1 MSNANTGAAP
11 AGAAP
16 AGYYTR
22 PDLWKDAQKH
32 QDDVQAG
39 YLRLKHLEGGLQT
52 QAKDIEDMTNALNY
66 LQDRWQRAATV
77 WDTATMEAVKLQYD
91 DLQKQM
97 RMARLAYAKSYGE
110 YDQAYQ
116 GYASSWNAQ
125 NDYVTS
131 QKEAE
136 KQWRSTIRDP
146 ETVRSELAAIEGQ
159 IAAQRETDRAKRQA
173 EYEAAQKAKP
183 WYEKLAG
190 YLGEAQDTT
199 LPTYTNQGANVGGNS
214 LELQA
219 LLEQQKL
226 LQEEYEWAMYLP
238 YADLM
243 QNADFAEKSQYKS
256 TYRGGEQF
264 NAMTGTYSDTGFDDI
279 TYDYINR
286 NETAINRQGLSDL
299 QSNAALLGLDSSEL
313 RQMSDDEIAIFN
325 YLYNPQDPAAAYEYI
340 TYLTSDL
347 NARQRAAQE
356 QQWAEYAKERP
367 GAASAFS
374 VMMSPMKG
382 LSYLGQAADYFADG
396 KMDQNAGYNKFSY
409 IPGAIREQV
418 AEDIKAS
425 AKTEFWGGVG
435 SFGYQTAMSMADFL
449 TTTLVSGGN
458 STLAMAIMGSGAA
471 ADTVID
477 AKDRGLNDNQAFALG
492 TIAGVAEA
500 VTEKFSLDTLLD
512 KTSLGK
518 SAAGYIFKNVLAE
531 GSEEVASSLINAMAD
546 ILISQDKSQWQ
557 LAIDAYMAD
566 GKTEGQAFGLALADQ
581 ALALGLDF
589 LGGALSG
596 GVMAGGNVV
605 INKGATAIANRGRK
619 GTQPAPQEAADMPT
633 VAQPASFQEENQ
645 RQVAENMGVRKTAQ
659 GATAQLAAP
668 TVQVTDAQWQQGQ
681 RLAQLTGRNIQFYE
695 GKASENGFFD
705 PKTGEIWVNAKG
717 GDPLAQVFSHE
728 LTHSI
733 EQAGAYAKLSSLVLN
748 RMQDAGMDLDT
759 AREAKRQQYQ
769 RQGRPL
775 PTQAAVDQEL
785 VAEYVSKHLLTNEQQ
800 IVSLVQQD
808 RSLGQKIH
816 DFFDRLLAKLGNKNA
831 QERAFLSR
839 AKNIY
844 AKALRQT
851 QNVGMGAA
859 GTVQTEAAQPTGESD
874 ADVAGD
880 DFLDNLDAQLA
891 AGEITEEEY
900 DGIREEYE
908 RWQEEQYTAG
918 ERKYSVGE
926 IEQAQ
931 STVDTGRA
939 LDYDNTVNETKGGE
953 VGNEGR
959 EETRG
964 DFHRRAIRK
973 GCTVKERG
981 QTAYAFRRHISGDI
995 SESAGIVER
1004 NLREKG
1010 IPVIVCDLFEANRD
1024 GVTIPRK
1031 ETSTVAG
1038 EAVYV
1043 MNGITIDPVESA
1055 NHEAFHFWKFDEAR
1069 TLYVDTL
1076 LDNID
1081 FSSKAAADFL
1091 GKIEQGYL
1099 GETIDVDDDRT
1110 NIVLEEAMAYLT
1122 GFAQSGDL
1130 QNIAHEVLR
1139 DYDAVKA
1146 AWDTLVETQTQKVA
1160 AAEGKAGVRG
1170 SSNSNIRYSLAS
1182 DVAEDSAGRKLA
1194 AGQIAYFRDS
1204 KARDASGRL
1213 LVLFHQTGEVFTVF
1227 DMLRQGAGTND
1238 SGTPFG
1244 VFLKSSSADIGLRG
1258 KHQMELYA
1266 NITNPIYAIDRADLK
1281 KQIEQL
1287 SPEYAA
1293 IASELSELD
1302 AVYSAKVED
1311 AKSDLQRFM
1320 EEWRKANPDA
1330 SRRALYDVPEFNTLF
1345 DAEDVIVDEW
1355 TAKADE
1361 LSKRAK
1367 KVLTQALRNAGYDGV
1382 ILKNDTGSF
1391 GRNTDAYI
1399 ALDPAQVKNVDNL
1412 EPTANPDLRYSLAE
1426 VEDNGAA
1433 DETKPDAGYLDA
1445 VNRGD
1450 MDVAQKMVDEDA
1462 KVAGYTIKAYHGTS
1476 SEFTTFQRGH
1486 KRTRGSLNFG
1496 SGFYFSPK
1504 RSFAENYT
1512 TTGRVIEGFLKLE
1525 KPYEV
1530 FGTRFDRSDLE
1541 AIAKKAGKE
1550 VTIENVAQ
1558 ILQQMGYDGIIAK
1571 DYNGTT
1577 NPVNQYVIFDANQ
1590 VKSADPVT
1598 YDDKGKVIPLSE
1610 RFNSG
1615 SNDIRYSLADE
1626 AENVSEEKLEADAP
1640 EAKPD
1645 LRSSMPRKA
1654 AEMLKR
1660 TERELLWAIA
1670 DRLSVPKLAGREY
1683 LTPIIQEMA
1692 DEYLEKGSISPET
1705 RQLLFEKAYAQA
1717 VIVDAEFYEQY
1728 KHIKDHL
1735 RTTPV
1740 TISDRDKLDIA
1751 DFNDFRKRAFGSLK
1765 IVNEGGLPVDAA
1777 YQELQSMAPELF
1789 PESITHPADQLVR
1802 MFDASRS
1809 IQVTEKTVQDYFG
1822 KYEPEYRKGAQSA
1835 FEEAIA
1841 EATGKLWEVKR
1852 FAEEKIAKEKESAP
1866 ATEQE
1871 AMEAYQKLKKARRE
1885 LDKVNAKNLLTESDQ
1900 MQVGRLLRHEILPED
1915 LKAGKD
1921 NVKGI
1926 LAVFQAKQEYEH
1938 LCKLV
1943 AEYKRHLRGKA
1954 RAEADE
1960 LLKTANSWKDKRVGI
1975 AYSRETM
1982 ERNVMDIIEDKALAQ
1997 RVIDKYFAPVHT
2009 AEAASTRFKQDYRDR
2024 VRSMNISRKVQ
2035 KGNLVSEAYAVQLL
2049 GEAQDNLQM
2058 LENARGR
2065 IKQRDG
2071 KNRHEWQ
2078 AVIDALWAEN
2088 PLLDRGKIE
2097 KAVKDFRYIY
2107 DALFQKMNQ
2116 VRVANGYEPVNYRQ
2130 GYFPHFQAAES
2141 DSVLAQFGR
2150 ALGIDTRIDALPTT
2164 INGMTHAFKPGIQ
2177 WFGNAQERL
2186 GFETAYDAV
2195 EGFDKYIEG
2204 VANVIHHTQN
2214 IQNLRAFASQIRYRT
2229 SDEGIRNQVDEI
2241 YQRQGLTDEEKQQ
2254 LITEIYTHGKF
2265 TLSGF
2270 VAELDEYTNLLAGKK
2285 SRYDRAIE
2293 AAMGRK
2299 AYSVLKA
2306 WESRVAANMIAGNLT
2321 SALTNFIP
2329 WTQAGAQVGYMRL
2342 LRGVA
2347 NTLQSTRSDDGFAGA
2362 STFLTNRRGVDPLVQ
2377 TWAQKAS
2384 GIASKPMELIDSLV
2398 SESIVRAA
2406 YEQNRQQG
2414 LSEAEAMAQADAF
2427 AAGVMA
2433 DRSKGAT
2440 PTLFHSTN
2448 PLMKAFTQFQLEVNN
2463 QFSEVFKDI
2472 PRRYRDKKLR
2482 ELVWVLLKY
2491 FLGAW
2496 LYNWLYEKLIG
2507 RRPALDPIGMLC
2519 QFGEDW
2525 KEDGLG
2531 TAGAN
2536 LASDALG
2543 QLPFASGL
2551 TLIGVE
2557 TDGGRLPASSAVMDL
2572 TAIWKAATTEGW
2584 SAKKRWK
2591 EVQDELNKLAYVVP
2605 PFGGNQVGKLY
2616 KGLKAYFQGGSYS
2629 VDVAGNEVLQYPVY
2643 KDNPGDAFASFVKA
2657 TILGKS
2663 SLGTA
2668 QEWVD
2673 KGFNSLGAKQTA
2685 AYQDMLEAG
2694 VSDRE
2699 AYELIRQISDA
2710 KETDAV
2716 KKAAVQRDVLR
2727 QSQVS
2732 GDGKAIAYYGLM
2744 ASEKE
2749 WAIMDWLAD
2758 MGADAGAVA
2767 NALMD
2772 MADMRA
2778 KDGSKQADVLAVISK
2793 AVLTD
2798 EEKAVLVGSVIGT
2811 EMLTEEGNLTQYAKF
2826 DYAVQNGMGVDQY
2839 IQYRASGA
2847 SIDDYLVLRDAGAT
2861 VEDAMEAAMALQEL
2875 KDSVEDP
2882 TTVQKWKA
2890 VMAGVSDPE
2899 RQMISLSVV
2908 MSDSQYAKLT
2918 TARGFGVSPADFV
2931 SANEK
2936 IAKYDRDGNGRLTQ
2950 AEVTHGISNLRLT
2963 MQQKAVLWQL
2973 ITGSSSAKNNP
2984 YSQAIGERV
2993 IAALEKA
3000 KAEGKKPGHSFQDEI
3015 MRQIMANMEK

>member
-1 MSNANTGAAP
+1 MSGNYTVPGAAP

-16 AGYYTR
+16 ASGYYSR
-22 PDLWKDAQKH
+22 PDLWADAQKH
-32 QDDVQAG
+32 QDDVEAS

-52 QAKDIEDMTNALNY
+52 QTKNIEGMTNSLRF
-66 LQDRWQRAATV
+66 LQRRLQLAEKAG
-77 WDTATMEAVKLQYD
+77 DTAQMESIKLHYD
-91 DLQKQM
+91 EVYSQLRRAD
-97 RMARLAYAKSYGE
+97 LAYAKSYGDYE
-110 YDQAYQ
+110 RAYS
-116 GYASSWNAQ
+116 GYQTAWNAQ
-125 NDYVTS
+125 NTYMTG
-131 QKEAE
+131 QKSAE
-136 KQWRSTIRDP
+136 QQWRSTIRDP
-146 ETVRSELAAIEGQ
+146 ETVQAELAAIEGQ

-190 YLGEAQDTT
+190 YIGEISDTT
-199 LPTYTNQGANVGGNS
+199 LPTYSAQGASAGPAS
-214 LELQA
+214 PELKA
-219 LLEQQKL
+219 LVEKQKM

-243 QNADFAEKSQYKS
+243 QKADFAEKSQYKS

-471 ADTVID
+471 ADTVLEG
-477 AKDRGLNDNQAFALG
+477 KDRGLSDGQAFALG

-531 GSEEVASSLINAMAD
+531 GSEEVASSLINTMAD
-546 ILISQDKSQWQ
+546 ILISKDKSQWQ

-581 ALALGLDF
+581 ALALGLDA

-596 GVMAGGNVV
+596 GVMAGGNVA
-605 INKGATAIANRGRK
+605 INKGAAAIANRLDKKAQTEPQGAAEV
-619 GTQPAPQEAADMPT
+619 PAAA
-633 VAQPASFQEENQ
+633 APATFQEEVQ
-645 RQVAENMGVRKTAQ
+645 RQVAENMGAGKAAQ

-668 TVQVTDAQWQQGQ
+668 TVQVSQDVWQQGQ
-681 RLAQLTGRNIQFYE
+681 RLAQITGRNIKFYE

-733 EQAGAYAKLSSLVLN
+733 ERAGPYAKLSSLVLN

-769 RQGRPL
+769 RQGRSL

-785 VAEYVSKHLLTNEQQ
+785 VAEYVSKHLLTDEAA
-800 IVSLVQQD
+800 IRSLVQQD

-839 AKNIY
+839 AKNTY

-851 QNVGMGAA
+851 QAADMGAA
-859 GTVQTEAAQPTGESD
+859 GTVQTEAAQPAGKSD
-874 ADVAGD
+874 ADVAGN

-908 RWQEEQYTAG
+908 RWQEEQYSAG

-939 LDYDNTVNETKGGE
+939 LGYDNTVNETKGGE

-1031 ETSTVAG
+1031 EASTVAG

-1043 MNGITIDPVESA
+1043 MNGITADPVESA
-1055 NHEAFHFWKFDEAR
+1055 NHEAFHFWKYDEAR

-1081 FSSKAAADFL
+1081 FASKAAADFL

-1170 SSNSNIRYSLAS
+1170 SSNSNIRYSLAG
-1182 DVAEDSAGRKLA
+1182 DVTEDSTGRKLA

-1204 KARDASGRL
+1204 KARDALGRL
-1213 LVLFHQTGEVFTVF
+1213 LVLFHQTGEVFTMF
-1227 DMLRQGAGTND
+1227 DVLRQGAGSND

-1244 VFLKSSSADIGLRG
+1244 IFMKSSSADIGLQG

-1293 IASELSELD
+1293 IARELSELD

-1330 SRRALYDVPEFNTLF
+1330 SRRALYDVPEFDTLF
-1345 DAEDVIVDEW
+1345 SAEDAIVDEW

-1382 ILKNDTGSF
+1382 ILKNDAGSF

-1412 EPTANPDLRYSLAE
+1412 EPTANPDLRYSLA
-1426 VEDNGAA
+1426 
-1433 DETKPDAGYLDA
+1433 
-1445 VNRGD
+1445 
-1450 MDVAQKMVDEDA
+1450 
-1462 KVAGYTIKAYHGTS
+1462 
-1476 SEFTTFQRGH
+1476 
-1486 KRTRGSLNFG
+1486 
-1496 SGFYFSPK
+1496 
-1504 RSFAENYT
+1504 
-1512 TTGRVIEGFLKLE
+1512 
-1525 KPYEV
+1525 
-1530 FGTRFDRSDLE
+1530 
-1541 AIAKKAGKE
+1541 
-1550 VTIENVAQ
+1550 
-1558 ILQQMGYDGIIAK
+1558 
-1571 DYNGTT
+1571 
-1577 NPVNQYVIFDANQ
+1577 
-1590 VKSADPVT
+1590 
-1598 YDDKGKVIPLSE
+1598 
-1610 RFNSG
+1610 
-1615 SNDIRYSLADE
+1615 DE
-1626 AENVSEEKLEADAP
+1626 AESVSEEKSEVDAP
-1640 EAKPD
+1640 EAKPN

-1692 DEYLEKGSISPET
+1692 DEYLEKGSISSET
-1705 RQLLFEKAYAQA
+1705 RQLLFEKAYSQA

-1852 FAEEKIAKEKESAP
+1852 FAEEKIAKEKEPAP

-1871 AMEAYQKLKKARRE
+1871 AMEAYKKLKQARRDYE
-1885 LDKVNAKNLLTESDQ
+1885 KVSAKNLLTESDQ

-1960 LLKTANSWKDKRVGI
+1960 LLKTANSWKDKKVGI

-1982 ERNVMDIIEDKALAQ
+1982 ERNVLDIIEDKALAQ
-1997 RVIDKYFAPVHT
+1997 QVIDKYFAPVHT

-2049 GEAQDNLQM
+2049 GEAQDNLRM

-2078 AVIDALWAEN
+2078 AVIDNLWAEN
-2088 PLLDRGKIE
+2088 PLLDREKIE
-2097 KAVKDFRYIY
+2097 WAVREFRFIY
-2107 DALFQKMNQ
+2107 DKLFQQMNQ

-2130 GYFPHFQAAES
+2130 GYFPHFQAADS
-2141 DSVLAQFGR
+2141 DSILAQFGR

-2214 IQNLRAFASQIRYRT
+2214 IQNLRAFSSQIRYRT
-2229 SDEGIRNQVDEI
+2229 SDEGIRKQVDEV

-2342 LRGVA
+2342 LRGVEQ
-2347 NTLQSTRSDDGFAGA
+2347 TLRATRSDDGFAGG

-2433 DRSKGAT
+2433 DRSKGST

-2629 VDVAGNEVLQYPVY
+2629 VDAAGNEVLQYPVY

-2710 KETDAV
+2710 KETDTM

-2749 WAIMDWLAD
+2749 WAIMDRLDD

-2772 MADMRA
+2772 MADVRA

-2847 SIDDYLVLRDAGAT
+2847 SIDDYLELRDAGAT

-2882 TTVQKWKA
+2882 STVQKWKA
-2890 VMAGVSDPE
+2890 VMAGVTDPE

-2908 MSDSQYAKLT
+2908 MTDSQYAKLT

-2950 AEVTHGISNLRLT
+2950 AEVTQGISNLRLT

-2993 IAALEKA
+2993 IAALERA

-3015 MRQIMANMEK
+3015 MRQIMANMNP

>member
-1 MSNANTGAAP
+1 MNGNNTVPGAAP
-11 AGAAP
+11 AGAVP
-16 AGYYTR
+16 ASGYYSR
-22 PDLWKDAQKH
+22 PDLWVDAQKYT
-32 QDDVQAG
+32 DEADAT

-52 QAKDIEDMTNALNY
+52 RSKEIEGMGNALKY
-66 LQDRWQRAATV
+66 LQYRLEIAAKTGDDALIENARQR
-77 WDTATMEAVKLQYD
+77 YD
-91 DLQKQM
+91 QM
-97 RMARLAYAKSYGE
+97 YEKYKIARMDYARNYGE
-110 YDQAYQ
+110 YSRAYS
-116 GYASSWNAQ
+116 GYQTAWNAQ

-199 LPTYTNQGANVGGNS
+199 LPTYSTQGASAGPAS
-214 LELQA
+214 PELQA
-219 LLEQQKL
+219 LLEQQKM

-264 NAMTGTYSDTGFDDI
+264 NNLSGTYTDTGFDDI
-279 TYDYINR
+279 AYDYINR
-286 NETAINRQGLSDL
+286 DETARNRQSVADL
-299 QSNAALLGLDSSEL
+299 QSNAALLGLDNSE
-313 RQMSDDEIAIFN
+313 RGEMTKDEIAIFN
-325 YLYNPQDPAAAYEYI
+325 YIYATQGKEAAYEYI
-340 TYLTSDL
+340 AYLTSDL

-356 QQWAEYAKERP
+356 RQWAEYAKERP

-396 KMDQNAGYNKFSY
+396 KMEQNAGYNKFSY
-409 IPGAIREQV
+409 IPGSIREQV
-418 AEDIKAS
+418 SGDIKAS
-425 AKTEFWGGVG
+425 AKTEFWGEVG

-449 TTTLVSGGN
+449 TTALVSGGN

-471 ADTVID
+471 ADTVLEG
-477 AKDRGLNDNQAFALG
+477 KDRGLSDGQAFALG

-500 VTEKFSLDTLLD
+500 LTEKKSLSALLD
-512 KTSLGK
+512 LSALEK
-518 SAAGYIFKNVLAE
+518 SAAGYVLKNVWEE
-531 GSEEVASSLINAMAD
+531 GAEEVTSSLVNTVAD

-596 GVMAGGNVV
+596 GVMAGGNVA
-605 INKGATAIANRGRK
+605 INKGAAAIANRLDK
-619 GTQPAPQEAADMPT
+619 KAQTAPQGTAE
-633 VAQPASFQEENQ
+633 VPATTAPATFQEEVQ
-645 RQVAENMGVRKTAQ
+645 RQVAENMGAGKAAQ

-668 TVQVTDAQWQQGQ
+668 TVQVSQDVWQQGQ
-681 RLAQLTGRNIQFYE
+681 RLAQITGRNIKFYE

-733 EQAGAYAKLSSLVLN
+733 EQAGVYDKLSSLVLN

-769 RQGRPL
+769 RQGKAL

-785 VAEYVSKHLLTNEQQ
+785 VAEYVSKHLLTDEAAIQ
-800 IVSLVQQD
+800 SLVQQD

-839 AKNIY
+839 ARSIY

-851 QNVGMGAA
+851 QAADMGAA
-859 GTVQTEAAQPTGESD
+859 GTVQTEAAQPAGERD

-891 AGEITEEEY
+891 AGEITEDEY

-908 RWQEEQYTAG
+908 RWQEEQYSAG
-918 ERKYSVGE
+918 ERKYSVGSATNQYDYSKPFAEQLADYKNGKIPKGDTLIVGGTPEVFQKIGMASLPVTINSTHIDYALNGTKDFDHHIGQSLLEQLPESIKKPVAVMTSGTKANSSVVAMLE
-926 IEQAQ
+926 IRHNGKQIVVPVA
-931 STVDTGRA
+931 VNGFGRQNGILIDSNAITSVYGKNRSISRVLYDAIVEEGAGQFRLFYLDKNKATA
-939 LDYDNTVNETKGGE
+939 LLQKARVPMPKNSAIHNGGFIHSLSDAGSPVKSRFSDITLSQQFKRWFGDWQNHPENASKIVNADGTPKVMYHGTKEENGDFYVFDESKAVKKGGLGLKALGK
-953 VGNEGR
+953 GNYFTSKQLDGTERYGSR
-959 EETRG
+959 VIS
-964 DFHRRAIRK
+964 AYLNIRNPFIYN
-973 GCTVKERG
+973 GGSSFQE
-981 QTAYAFRRHISGDI
+981 Q
-995 SESAGIVER
+995 
-1004 NLREKG
+1004 
-1010 IPVIVCDLFEANRD
+1010 
-1024 GVTIPRK
+1024 
-1031 ETSTVAG
+1031 VAKKL
-1038 EAVYV
+1038 
-1043 MNGITIDPVESA
+1043 NIDPNLS
-1055 NHEAFHFWKFDEAR
+1055 
-1069 TLYVDTL
+1069 
-1076 LDNID
+1076 ID
-1081 FSSKAAADFL
+1081 
-1091 GKIEQGYL
+1091 
-1099 GETIDVDDDRT
+1099 
-1110 NIVLEEAMAYLT
+1110 
-1122 GFAQSGDL
+1122 
-1130 QNIAHEVLR
+1130 
-1139 DYDAVKA
+1139 
-1146 AWDTLVETQTQKVA
+1146 
-1160 AAEGKAGVRG
+1160 
-1170 SSNSNIRYSLAS
+1170 
-1182 DVAEDSAGRKLA
+1182 
-1194 AGQIAYFRDS
+1194 
-1204 KARDASGRL
+1204 
-1213 LVLFHQTGEVFTVF
+1213 
-1227 DMLRQGAGTND
+1227 
-1238 SGTPFG
+1238 
-1244 VFLKSSSADIGLRG
+1244 DI
-1258 KHQMELYA
+1258 QQE
-1266 NITNPIYAIDRADLK
+1266 
-1281 KQIEQL
+1281 
-1287 SPEYAA
+1287 
-1293 IASELSELD
+1293 
-1302 AVYSAKVED
+1302 
-1311 AKSDLQRFM
+1311 
-1320 EEWRKANPDA
+1320 
-1330 SRRALYDVPEFNTLF
+1330 
-1345 DAEDVIVDEW
+1345 
-1355 TAKADE
+1355 
-1361 LSKRAK
+1361 
-1367 KVLTQALRNAGYDGV
+1367 LRNRGYDGV
-1382 ILKNDTGSF
+1382 VQHDTNGEVSIAVTF
-1391 GRNTDAYI
+1391 DSHQIKSATDNI
-1399 ALDPAQVKNVDNL
+1399 GTFDGG
-1412 EPTANPDLRYSLAE
+1412 NPDIRYSLAE
-1426 VEDNGAA
+1426 VEEEVASDGAKSDA
-1433 DETKPDAGYLDA
+1433 DYLDA
-1445 VNRGD
+1445 VSRGD
-1450 MDVAQKMVDEDA
+1450 TAAAQKMVDEAA
-1462 KVAGYTIKAYHGTS
+1462 KAAGYTIKAYHGTS
-1476 SEFTTFQRGH
+1476 SEFTTFQRGN

-1525 KPYEV
+1525 NPYEV

-1550 VTIENVAQ
+1550 VTIENVTQ
-1558 ILQQMGYDGIIAK
+1558 ILQQLGYDGIIAK

-1577 NPVNQYVIFDANQ
+1577 NPVNQYVLFDAKQ

-1598 YDDKGKVIPLSE
+1598 YDDEGKVISLSE

-1626 AENVSEEKLEADAP
+1626 AENVSEEKPEVDAP

-1705 RQLLFEKAYAQA
+1705 RQLLFEKAYSQA

-1765 IVNEGGLPVDAA
+1765 IVNEGGLPVDTA

-1852 FAEEKIAKEKESAP
+1852 FAEEKIAKEKEPAP

-1871 AMEAYQKLKKARRE
+1871 AMEAYKQLKQARRDYE
-1885 LDKVNAKNLLTESDQ
+1885 KVSAKNLLTESDQ
-1900 MQVGRLLRHEILPED
+1900 MQVGRLLRHEILPEH
-1915 LKAGKD
+1915 LKEGKD

-1926 LAVFQAKQEYEH
+1926 LAVFQAKQEYER

-1960 LLKTANSWKDKRVGI
+1960 LLKTANSWKDKKVGI

-1997 RVIDKYFAPVHT
+1997 QVIDKYFAPVHT

-2049 GEAQDNLQM
+2049 GEAQDNLRM

-2078 AVIDALWAEN
+2078 AVIDNLWAEN
-2088 PLLDRGKIE
+2088 PLLDREKIE
-2097 KAVKDFRYIY
+2097 WAVREFRFIY
-2107 DALFQKMNQ
+2107 DKLFQQMNQ

-2130 GYFPHFQAAES
+2130 GYFPHFQAGDS
-2141 DSVLAQFGR
+2141 DSILAQFGR
-2150 ALGIDTRIDALPTT
+2150 ALGIDTRIDVLPTT

-2204 VANVIHHTQN
+2204 VANVIHHTRN

-2254 LITEIYTHGKF
+2254 LITEIYAHGKF

-2329 WTQAGAQVGYMRL
+2329 WTQAGAQVGYIRL
-2342 LRGVA
+2342 LRGVEQ
-2347 NTLQSTRSDDGFAGA
+2347 TLRATRSDDGFAGG

-2433 DRSKGAT
+2433 DRSKGST

-2491 FLGAW
+2491 FLGA
-2496 LYNWLYEKLIG
+2496 LVYNWLYEKLIG

-2629 VDVAGNEVLQYPVY
+2629 VDAAGNEVLQYPVY

-2663 SLGTA
+2663 ALGTA

-2710 KETDAV
+2710 KETV
-2716 KKAAVQRDVLR
+2716 TMKKAAVQRDVLR
-2727 QSQVS
+2727 KSQVS
-2732 GDGKAIAYYGLM
+2732 GDGKAIVYYGLM
-2744 ASEKE
+2744 ASDKE
-2749 WAIMDWLAD
+2749 WSVIDRLAD
-2758 MGADAGAVA
+2758 MGADAGAVTD
-2767 NALMD
+2767 ALMD
-2772 MADMRA
+2772 MADVRA

-2847 SIDDYLVLRDAGAT
+2847 SIDDYLGLRDAGAT

-2890 VMAGVSDPE
+2890 VMAGVTDPE

-2908 MSDSQYAKLT
+2908 MTDSQYAKLT

-2950 AEVTHGISNLRLT
+2950 AEVTQGISNLRLT
-2963 MQQKAVLWQL
+2963 TQQKAVLWQL

-2993 IAALEKA
+2993 IATLEKA

-3015 MRQIMANMEK
+3015 MRQIMANMNP

>member
-110 YDQAYQ
+110 YDQAHQ

-214 LELQA
+214 PELQA

-243 QNADFAEKSQYKS
+243 QAQDFAEKSQYKS

-264 NAMTGTYSDTGFDDI
+264 NNLSGTYTDTGFDDI
-279 TYDYINR
+279 AYDYINR

-299 QSNAALLGLDSSEL
+299 QSTAALLGLDSSEL

-356 QQWAEYAKERP
+356 RQWAEYAKERP

-382 LSYLGQAADYFADG
+382 LSYLGQAADYLADG
-396 KMDQNAGYNKFSY
+396 KMEQNAGYNKFSY

-425 AKTEFWGGVG
+425 AKREFWGGVG

-477 AKDRGLNDNQAFALG
+477 AKDRGLNDNQAFTLG

-500 VTEKFSLDTLLD
+500 VTEKFSLETLLD

-531 GSEEVASSLINAMAD
+531 GSEEVASSLINTMAD

-557 LAIDAYMAD
+557 MAIDAYMAD

-581 ALALGLDF
+581 ALALGLDA

-596 GVMAGGNVV
+596 GVMAGGNVAISKGTTALANRQNQKQQTV
-605 INKGATAIANRGRK
+605 PQGAAEAPGATAA
-619 GTQPAPQEAADMPT
+619 PAT
-633 VAQPASFQEENQ
+633 FQEEVQ
-645 RQVAENMGVRKTAQ
+645 RQVAENVGAGKTAQ

-681 RLAQLTGRNIQFYE
+681 RLAQLTGWNIKFYE

-851 QNVGMGAA
+851 QNVGTAQTVEQTATAATEGA
-859 GTVQTEAAQPTGESD
+859 D
-874 ADVAGD
+874 AEGISLD
-880 DFLDNLDAQLA
+880 DLDAQLA

-908 RWQEEQYTAG
+908 RWQEEQYSAG
-918 ERKYSVGE
+918 ERKYSIGKTVDNKPFVIVENDILDGVPESEWAKTVKDNLKQKFPHGVTVGRNQ
-926 IEQAQ
+926 IQIDAQ
-931 STVDTGRA
+931 SRKELTYSGYTKWLRHNDPNAYGDKLRA
-939 LDYDNTVNETKGGE
+939 TDNADEILSASTDWT
-953 VGNEGR
+953 NEGANHSR
-959 EETRG
+959 SDKMQNFARGKVLIRVGGNDYNAEVIVGTEASGKMRLYDILNLHATQITEKEMVAATTENPSPGASRNTATISEETVPHG
-964 DFHRRAIRK
+964 SEE
-973 GCTVKERG
+973 VKRQYSLG
-981 QTAYAFRRHISGDI
+981 
-995 SESAGIVER
+995 
-1004 NLREKG
+1004 
-1010 IPVIVCDLFEANRD
+1010 
-1024 GVTIPRK
+1024 
-1031 ETSTVAG
+1031 
-1038 EAVYV
+1038 
-1043 MNGITIDPVESA
+1043 
-1055 NHEAFHFWKFDEAR
+1055 DEAK
-1069 TLYVDTL
+1069 
-1076 LDNID
+1076 ID
-1081 FSSKAAADFL
+1081 S
-1091 GKIEQGYL
+1091 
-1099 GETIDVDDDRT
+1099 
-1110 NIVLEEAMAYLT
+1110 
-1122 GFAQSGDL
+1122 
-1130 QNIAHEVLR
+1130 
-1139 DYDAVKA
+1139 DY
-1146 AWDTLVETQTQKVA
+1146 
-1160 AAEGKAGVRG
+1160 
-1170 SSNSNIRYSLAS
+1170 
-1182 DVAEDSAGRKLA
+1182 
-1194 AGQIAYFRDS
+1194 
-1204 KARDASGRL
+1204 
-1213 LVLFHQTGEVFTVF
+1213 
-1227 DMLRQGAGTND
+1227 M
-1238 SGTPFG
+1238 
-1244 VFLKSSSADIGLRG
+1244 
-1258 KHQMELYA
+1258 
-1266 NITNPIYAIDRADLK
+1266 
-1281 KQIEQL
+1281 
-1287 SPEYAA
+1287 
-1293 IASELSELD
+1293 
-1302 AVYSAKVED
+1302 
-1311 AKSDLQRFM
+1311 
-1320 EEWRKANPDA
+1320 
-1330 SRRALYDVPEFNTLF
+1330 
-1345 DAEDVIVDEW
+1345 
-1355 TAKADE
+1355 
-1361 LSKRAK
+1361 
-1367 KVLTQALRNAGYDGV
+1367 
-1382 ILKNDTGSF
+1382 
-1391 GRNTDAYI
+1391 
-1399 ALDPAQVKNVDNL
+1399 
-1412 EPTANPDLRYSLAE
+1412 
-1426 VEDNGAA
+1426 
-1433 DETKPDAGYLDA
+1433 DA

-1450 MDVAQKMVDEDA
+1450 MDVAQKMVDEAA
-1462 KVAGYTIKAYHGTS
+1462 KEAGYNSPILYHGTRS
-1476 SEFTTFQRGH
+1476 FGFTEFDLSKMDDKRSIFLTDNERIAATYSGVMGKRNASGEEMRSVDTLSAEELVEELNSEQFGSAADPDDKTQYTHLSLKDVNALIGNVNSEIDALREEVPKIIRQYADRMAADFDSKDHRTHEQLVQLDKMLGGYDYRGIPTQLYMLLHYTDAFNGTAAEASKIAKLEQDIRLMNKLAQRDNSEGAIVESWLN
-1486 KRTRGSLNFG
+1486 GYSLNVLDTQQARDKLAV
-1496 SGFYFSPK
+1496 K
-1504 RSFAENYT
+1504 RKTGNYGLYAKLGKALVIDADGAVWNDIRHWYHALGITVHSTQVERRGDSFALIDRASGEEIAEGRFAVNPSTESVPTKQLHAYMVDKAQAMLSIVTENMNN
-1512 TTGRVIEGFLKLE
+1512 
-1525 KPYEV
+1525 
-1530 FGTRFDRSDLE
+1530 TRD
-1541 AIAKKAGKE
+1541 IAAF
-1550 VTIENVAQ
+1550 AQ
-1558 ILQQMGYDGIIAK
+1558 KRGYDS
-1571 DYNGTT
+1571 
-1577 NPVNQYVIFDANQ
+1577 VIFRNLRDNGGHNSFVGTEEQADIYVLFDPSQ
-1590 VKSADPVT
+1590 AKTADPVT
-1598 YDDKGKVIPLSE
+1598 YDNDGKVIPLSE

-1615 SNDIRYSLADE
+1615 SNDIRYSLADA
-1626 AENVSEEKLEADAP
+1626 AEKVGEEKLEEDAP

-1692 DEYLEKGSISPET
+1692 DEYLEKGNISPES
-1705 RQLLFEKAYAQA
+1705 RQLLFEKAYSQA

-1852 FAEEKIAKEKESAP
+1852 FAEEKIAKEKEPAP

-1871 AMEAYQKLKKARRE
+1871 VMEAYKKLKQARRDYE
-1885 LDKVNAKNLLTESDQ
+1885 KVSAKNLLTESDQ

-1926 LAVFQAKQEYEH
+1926 LAVFQAKQEYER

-1960 LLKTANSWKDKRVGI
+1960 LLKTANSWKDKKVGI

-1997 RVIDKYFAPVHT
+1997 QVIDKYFAPVHT
-2009 AEAASTRFKQDYRDR
+2009 EEAASTRFKQDYRDR

-2049 GEAQDNLQM
+2049 GEAQDNIRM

-2071 KNRHEWQ
+2071 KNRSEWE
-2078 AVIDALWAEN
+2078 AVIGKLWEEN

-2107 DALFQKMNQ
+2107 DALFQQMNQ

-2130 GYFPHFQAAES
+2130 GYFPHFQAGDS
-2141 DSVLAQFGR
+2141 DSILAQFGR
-2150 ALGIDTRIDALPTT
+2150 ALGIDTRIDVLPTT

-2204 VANVIHHTQN
+2204 VANVIHHTRN

-2229 SDEGIRNQVDEI
+2229 SDEGIRKQVDEI
-2241 YQRQGLTDEEKQQ
+2241 YERQGLTDEEKQQ
-2254 LITEIYTHGKF
+2254 LITEIYAHGKF
-2265 TLSGF
+2265 ALSGF

-2329 WTQAGAQVGYMRL
+2329 WTQAGAQVGYIRL
-2342 LRGVA
+2342 LRGVEQA
-2347 NTLQSTRSDDGFAGA
+2347 LRSTRSDDGFAGA

-2414 LSEAEAMAQADAF
+2414 LSEAEAMTQADAF

-2605 PFGGNQVGKLY
+2605 PFGGNQVGKIY

-2629 VDVAGNEVLQYPVY
+2629 VDAAGNEVLQYPVY

-2663 SLGTA
+2663 ALGTA

-2685 AYQDMLEAG
+2685 SYQDMLDAG
-2694 VSDRE
+2694 VPDRE

-2710 KETDAV
+2710 KETDTM

-2727 QSQVS
+2727 KFQVS
-2732 GDGKAIAYYGLM
+2732 GEGKAIAYYGLM

-2749 WAIMDWLAD
+2749 WAIMDRLAD

-2772 MADMRA
+2772 MADVRA

-2798 EEKAVLVGSVIGT
+2798 EEKAVLVGSAIGT

-2839 IQYRASGA
+2839 IQYRTSGA
-2847 SIDDYLVLRDAGAT
+2847 SIDDYLELRDAGAT
-2861 VEDAMEAAMALQEL
+2861 VEGAMEAAMVLQEL

-2890 VMAGVSDPE
+2890 VMAGVTDPE

-2908 MSDSQYAKLT
+2908 MSDGQYAKLT

-2950 AEVTHGISNLRLT
+2950 AEVTQGISNLRLT

-3015 MRQIMANMEK
+3015 MRQIMANMSP

>member
-1 MSNANTGAAP
+1 MNGNNTVPGAAP
-11 AGAAP
+11 AGAVP
-16 AGYYTR
+16 ASGYYSR
-22 PDLWKDAQKH
+22 PDLWVDAQKYT
-32 QDDVQAG
+32 DEADAT

-52 QAKDIEDMTNALNY
+52 RSKEIEGMGNALKY
-66 LQDRWQRAATV
+66 LQYRLEIAAKTGDDALIENARQR
-77 WDTATMEAVKLQYD
+77 YD
-91 DLQKQM
+91 QM
-97 RMARLAYAKSYGE
+97 YEKYKIARMDYARNYGE
-110 YDQAYQ
+110 YSRAYS
-116 GYASSWNAQ
+116 GYQTAWNAQ

-214 LELQA
+214 PELQA

-243 QNADFAEKSQYKS
+243 QNEDFAKKSVYNPQERK
-256 TYRGGEQF
+256 EQRHMD
-264 NAMTGTYSDTGFDDI
+264 NYSDNASGWEDPLYEF
-279 TYDYINR
+279 ING
-286 NETAINRQGLSDL
+286 NKEAGAYL
-299 QSNAALLGLDSSEL
+299 SNAGAGYYGPDNAIGAFFGRATENKAESQ
-313 RQMSDDEIAIFN
+313 QMKEDEIAIFN
-325 YLYNPQDPAAAYEYI
+325 YLYATQGRGAAHNFYS
-340 TYLTSDL
+340 YLQSNL
-347 NARQRAAQE
+347 NYRQRKAEEEYWKAEAQKNP
-356 QQWAEYAKERP
+356 W
-367 GAASAFS
+367 GTSAFS
-374 VMMSPMKG
+374 VAMSPLNG
-382 LSYLGQAADYFADG
+382 LSYVGQLSDYIGDG
-396 KMDQNAGYNKFSY
+396 KIDQNAAYNKFSY
-409 IPGAIREQV
+409 TPSAIREQV

-425 AKTEFWGGVG
+425 AKTEFWGEVG

-449 TTTLVSGGN
+449 TTALVSGGN
-458 STLAMAIMGSGAA
+458 SVLASTIMGSGAA

-477 AKDRGLNDNQAFALG
+477 AKDRGLSDHQAFALG

-500 VTEKFSLDTLLD
+500 LAEKKSLSSLLD
-512 KTSLGK
+512 LSKLEKSAWGYVVKNMADEGLEEVTTSLV
-518 SAAGYIFKNVLAE
+518 NTV
-531 GSEEVASSLINAMAD
+531 AD

-581 ALALGLDF
+581 ALALGLDA

-596 GVMAGGNVV
+596 GVMAGGNVA
-605 INKGATAIANRGRK
+605 INKGAAAIANRLDKKAQTEPQGAAEV
-619 GTQPAPQEAADMPT
+619 PAAA
-633 VAQPASFQEENQ
+633 APATFQEEVQ
-645 RQVAENMGVRKTAQ
+645 RQVAENLGGKKAAQ

-668 TVQVTDAQWQQGQ
+668 TVQVSQDVWQQGQ
-681 RLAQLTGRNIQFYE
+681 RLAQITGRNIKFYE
-695 GKASENGFFD
+695 GKANENGSFD
-705 PKTGEIWVNAKG
+705 PKTGEIWVNTKG

-733 EQAGAYAKLSSLVLN
+733 EQAGVYGKLSSLVLN

-769 RQGRPL
+769 RQGKAL

-785 VAEYVSKHLLTNEQQ
+785 VAEYVSKHLLTDEAAIQ
-800 IVSLVQQD
+800 SLVQQD

-851 QNVGMGAA
+851 QAAGMGAA

-891 AGEITEEEY
+891 AGEITEDEY

-908 RWQEEQYTAG
+908 RWQEEQYSAG
-918 ERKYSVGE
+918 ERKYALSQDASSSTQPQFAYMKPFADQLTDYQKGNISSDDALVVGPTPDVLKKIGLVDLPMTINQKHVGDALNGTYKGTAQEKLDHIFTAQELATLPEKLADPVAIIYDKRTGKASASESNVDVLVEMTVASGKQVLAAIQVNGNGRINGIRIDTNKVATVHGNADSV
-926 IEQAQ
+926 
-931 STVDTGRA
+931 TRLVDAINENQKGNVAVFYLNNEKTTKVLQRTGNPIPSGLSN
-939 LDYDNTVNETKGGE
+939 LDGFIHSITDPGSPVKMRISSVTESQQFKRWFGDWQNHPENASKIVNADGTPKVMYHGTKVENGDFYVFDESKAVKKGGLGLKALGK
-953 VGNEGR
+953 GNYFTSKKLDGTERYGSR
-959 EETRG
+959 VIS
-964 DFHRRAIRK
+964 AYLNIRNPFIYN
-973 GCTVKERG
+973 GGSSFQE
-981 QTAYAFRRHISGDI
+981 Q
-995 SESAGIVER
+995 
-1004 NLREKG
+1004 
-1010 IPVIVCDLFEANRD
+1010 
-1024 GVTIPRK
+1024 
-1031 ETSTVAG
+1031 VAKKL
-1038 EAVYV
+1038 
-1043 MNGITIDPVESA
+1043 NIDPNLS
-1055 NHEAFHFWKFDEAR
+1055 
-1069 TLYVDTL
+1069 
-1076 LDNID
+1076 ID
-1081 FSSKAAADFL
+1081 
-1091 GKIEQGYL
+1091 
-1099 GETIDVDDDRT
+1099 
-1110 NIVLEEAMAYLT
+1110 
-1122 GFAQSGDL
+1122 
-1130 QNIAHEVLR
+1130 
-1139 DYDAVKA
+1139 
-1146 AWDTLVETQTQKVA
+1146 
-1160 AAEGKAGVRG
+1160 
-1170 SSNSNIRYSLAS
+1170 
-1182 DVAEDSAGRKLA
+1182 
-1194 AGQIAYFRDS
+1194 
-1204 KARDASGRL
+1204 
-1213 LVLFHQTGEVFTVF
+1213 
-1227 DMLRQGAGTND
+1227 
-1238 SGTPFG
+1238 
-1244 VFLKSSSADIGLRG
+1244 DI
-1258 KHQMELYA
+1258 QQE
-1266 NITNPIYAIDRADLK
+1266 
-1281 KQIEQL
+1281 
-1287 SPEYAA
+1287 
-1293 IASELSELD
+1293 
-1302 AVYSAKVED
+1302 
-1311 AKSDLQRFM
+1311 
-1320 EEWRKANPDA
+1320 
-1330 SRRALYDVPEFNTLF
+1330 
-1345 DAEDVIVDEW
+1345 
-1355 TAKADE
+1355 
-1361 LSKRAK
+1361 
-1367 KVLTQALRNAGYDGV
+1367 LRNRGYDGV
-1382 ILKNDTGSF
+1382 VQHDTNGEVS
-1391 GRNTDAYI
+1391 I
-1399 ALDPAQVKNVDNL
+1399 AV
-1412 EPTANPDLRYSLAE
+1412 
-1426 VEDNGAA
+1426 
-1433 DETKPDAGYLDA
+1433 
-1445 VNRGD
+1445 
-1450 MDVAQKMVDEDA
+1450 
-1462 KVAGYTIKAYHGTS
+1462 
-1476 SEFTTFQRGH
+1476 TFDSH
-1486 KRTRGSLNFG
+1486 
-1496 SGFYFSPK
+1496 
-1504 RSFAENYT
+1504 
-1512 TTGRVIEGFLKLE
+1512 
-1525 KPYEV
+1525 
-1530 FGTRFDRSDLE
+1530 
-1541 AIAKKAGKE
+1541 
-1550 VTIENVAQ
+1550 Q
-1558 ILQQMGYDGIIAK
+1558 I
-1571 DYNGTT
+1571 
-1577 NPVNQYVIFDANQ
+1577 
-1590 VKSADPVT
+1590 KSATDNIGTFDGGNP
-1598 YDDKGKVIPLSE
+1598 
-1610 RFNSG
+1610 
-1615 SNDIRYSLADE
+1615 DIRYSLADE
-1626 AENVSEEKLEADAP
+1626 AENVSEEKPEEDAP

-1705 RQLLFEKAYAQA
+1705 RQLLFEKAYSQA

-1765 IVNEGGLPVDAA
+1765 IVNEGGLPVDVA

-1841 EATGKLWEVKR
+1841 EATGKFWEVKR
-1852 FAEEKIAKEKESAP
+1852 FAEEKIAKEKEPAP

-1871 AMEAYQKLKKARRE
+1871 AMEAYKQLKQARRDYE
-1885 LDKVNAKNLLTESDQ
+1885 KVSAKNLLTESDQ
-1900 MQVGRLLRHEILPED
+1900 MQVGRLLKHEILPEH
-1915 LKAGKD
+1915 LKEGKD

-1926 LAVFQAKQEYEH
+1926 LAVFQAKQEYER

-1960 LLKTANSWKDKRVGI
+1960 LLKTANSWKDKKVGI

-1997 RVIDKYFAPVHT
+1997 QVVDKYFAPVHT

-2049 GEAQDNLQM
+2049 GEAQDNLRM

-2071 KNRHEWQ
+2071 KSRHEWQ
-2078 AVIDALWAEN
+2078 AVIDNLWAEN
-2088 PLLDRGKIE
+2088 PLLNREKIE
-2097 KAVKDFRYIY
+2097 WAVREFRFIY
-2107 DALFQKMNQ
+2107 DKLFQQMNQ

-2130 GYFPHFQAAES
+2130 GYFPHFQAGDS
-2141 DSVLAQFGR
+2141 DSILAQFGR
-2150 ALGIDTRIDALPTT
+2150 ALGIDTRIDVLPTT

-2204 VANVIHHTQN
+2204 VANVIHHTRN

-2229 SDEGIRNQVDEI
+2229 SDEGIRKQVDEI
-2241 YQRQGLTDEEKQQ
+2241 YERQGLTDEEKQQ
-2254 LITEIYTHGKF
+2254 LITEIYAHGKF
-2265 TLSGF
+2265 ALSGF

-2329 WTQAGAQVGYMRL
+2329 WTQAGAQVGYIRL
-2342 LRGVA
+2342 LRGVEQ
-2347 NTLQSTRSDDGFAGA
+2347 TLRATRSDDGFAGG

-2433 DRSKGAT
+2433 DRSKGST

-2525 KEDGLG
+2525 KEDGFGEAVINLG
-2531 TAGAN
+2531 N
-2536 LASDALG
+2536 SALE
-2543 QLPFASGL
+2543 QLPFSAGL
-2551 TLIGVE
+2551 TIVGIE
-2557 TDGGRLPASSAVMDL
+2557 IEGGRIPATSAVPNFADSL
-2572 TAIWKAATTEGW
+2572 KAIFSRDMSPE
-2584 SAKKRWK
+2584 KRWK

-2605 PFGGNQVGKLY
+2605 PFGGNQVGKIY

-2629 VDVAGNEVLQYPVY
+2629 VDAAGNEVLQYPVY

-2663 SLGTA
+2663 ALGTA

-2685 AYQDMLEAG
+2685 AYQDMLDAG

-2710 KETDAV
+2710 KETDTM
-2716 KKAAVQRDVLR
+2716 KKAAVQRDALR
-2727 QSQVS
+2727 KSQVS
-2732 GDGKAIAYYGLM
+2732 GDGKAIVYYGLM

-2749 WAIMDWLAD
+2749 WAIMDRLAD
-2758 MGADAGAVA
+2758 MGADAGAVTD
-2767 NALMD
+2767 ALMD
-2772 MADMRA
+2772 MADVRA

-2839 IQYRASGA
+2839 IQYRDSGA
-2847 SIDDYLVLRDAGAT
+2847 SIDDYLELRDAGAT

-2890 VMAGVSDPE
+2890 VMAGVTDPE

-2908 MSDSQYAKLT
+2908 MTDSQYAKLT

-2950 AEVTHGISNLRLT
+2950 AEVTQGISNLRLT

-2993 IAALEKA
+2993 IATLEKA
-3000 KAEGKKPGHSFQDEI
+3000 KTEGKKPGHSFQDEI
-3015 MRQIMANMEK
+3015 MRQIMANMNP

>member
-1 MSNANTGAAP
+1 MSGNYTVPGAAP

-16 AGYYTR
+16 ASGYYSR
-22 PDLWKDAQKH
+22 PDLWTDAQKH
-32 QDDVQAG
+32 QDDVEAS

-52 QAKDIEDMTNALNY
+52 QTKNIEGMTNSLRF
-66 LQDRWQRAATV
+66 LQRRFQLAEKAG
-77 WDTATMEAVKLQYD
+77 DTAQMESIKLHYD
-91 DLQKQM
+91 EVYSQLRRAD
-97 RMARLAYAKSYGE
+97 LAYAKSYRD
-110 YDQAYQ
+110 YKQAYS
-116 GYASSWNAQ
+116 GYETAWNAQ
-125 NDYVTS
+125 NTYMTA
-131 QKEAE
+131 QEEAE
-136 KQWRSTIRDP
+136 KQWRSTIRDSATVGAELQQVQEQLRKLTQQDSTGRILTGLGNWAQNVLASSSGFAVP
-146 ETVRSELAAIEGQ
+146 GQEYTPQNAKQIAELEAREKLLKEEYQWGLQFEDEALRNSEEFKSLSQQGLEKWQQMRAQQAQLKGKSALEHNAAAYAAANENPFVTAFNQVVQQYREDDSYQQPNEKWSQEQLDRFGYLLMTETAKAWEYAEQVNNQISQEKAQEQKDAIAQKATASGWAGVGHTIGALATAPLALADVMDNLAEFAGRGTVTSKDSVTPYDYSQAVVGGISKKLNEAGTIDESVPVIGGKGWGDLYSIGFSVAQSLIAGKVTKVAGTGALTLLQFMGQGAAAGVDSGLESGASGTRAMAYGLISGAAEGFAEQIGVDNLMKLVSARTFKGFVKNLLKQSAAEGIEETVTAVLDSAA
-159 IAAQRETDRAKRQA
+159 DRIILGENSTFRKAVA
-173 EYEAAQKAKP
+173 EYERSMSHEDAVR
-183 WYEKLAG
+183 LAWTETIG
-190 YLGEAQDTT
+190 GIVFDGLSGAISGGLGAGVTT
-199 LPTYTNQGANVGGNS
+199 TGANVVES
-214 LELQA
+214 IRDHRQA
-219 LLEQQKL
+219 KPAATEAAPQG
-226 LQEEYEWAMYLP
+226 A
-238 YADLM
+238 
-243 QNADFAEKSQYKS
+243 AEV
-256 TYRGGEQF
+256 
-264 NAMTGTYSDTGFDDI
+264 
-279 TYDYINR
+279 
-286 NETAINRQGLSDL
+286 
-299 QSNAALLGLDSSEL
+299 
-313 RQMSDDEIAIFN
+313 
-325 YLYNPQDPAAAYEYI
+325 PAAAAPTTFQEEV
-340 TYLTSDL
+340 
-347 NARQRAAQE
+347 QR
-356 QQWAEYAKERP
+356 
-367 GAASAFS
+367 
-374 VMMSPMKG
+374 
-382 LSYLGQAADYFADG
+382 
-396 KMDQNAGYNKFSY
+396 
-409 IPGAIREQV
+409 QV
-418 AEDIKAS
+418 AENMAPAKSAEGTVDTGRGLGYDNTVNEAKGGDISNEGREETREAFHRRAHEKVYTVRERGKIACGYHP
-425 AKTEFWGGVG
+425 AANKTE
-435 SFGYQTAMSMADFL
+435 
-449 TTTLVSGGN
+449 
-458 STLAMAIMGSGAA
+458 
-471 ADTVID
+471 
-477 AKDRGLNDNQAFALG
+477 R
-492 TIAGVAEA
+492 AGR
-500 VTEKFSLDTLLD
+500 TEKALQE
-512 KTSLGK
+512 LGIQVIVHD
-518 SAAGYIFKNVLAE
+518 GLE
-531 GSEEVASSLINAMAD
+531 IN
-546 ILISQDKSQWQ
+546 
-557 LAIDAYMAD
+557 AD
-566 GKTEGQAFGLALADQ
+566 GKTRLIQGDATSVGGDAIYVRNSMETDPMETTGHEAYHFWKHTDARTAYEEIVAGNIDFASDAFM
-581 ALALGLDF
+581 DF
-589 LGGALSG
+589 LKKVEDAYFEEEVGIDDDGADKLVEEIFAYITGLIHSG
-596 GVMAGGNVV
+596 NGESIVRPFLRDYAAV
-605 INKGATAIANRGRK
+605 KAAWDTLAHSQASTA
-619 GTQPAPQEAADMPT
+619 APT
-633 VAQPASFQEENQ
+633 TFQEEVQ
-645 RQVAENMGVRKTAQ
+645 RQVAENMGAGKAAQ

-668 TVQVTDAQWQQGQ
+668 TVQVSQDVWQQGQ
-681 RLAQLTGRNIQFYE
+681 RLAQITGRNIKFYE
-695 GKASENGFFD
+695 GKASEKGFFD

-717 GDPLAQVFSHE
+717 VDPLAQVFSHE

-733 EQAGAYAKLSSLVLN
+733 EQAGVYGKLSSFVLN
-748 RMQDAGMDLDT
+748 RMQDTGMDLDT

-785 VAEYVSKHLLTNEQQ
+785 VAEYVSKYLLTNEQQ

-851 QNVGMGAA
+851 QNVGTAQTVGQTATAATEGA
-859 GTVQTEAAQPTGESD
+859 D
-874 ADVAGD
+874 AEGISLD
-880 DFLDNLDAQLA
+880 DLDAQLA
-891 AGEITEEEY
+891 AGEITEAEY
-900 DGIREEYE
+900 DEIRDEHELL
-908 RWQEEQYTAG
+908 QEEQYSAG

-926 IEQAQ
+926 QTIEDMVVADGMENSSYEGISLSSDPRIYSYEFLTAQ
-931 STVDTGRA
+931 PDM
-939 LDYDNTVNETKGGE
+939 E
-953 VGNEGR
+953 VVQLPEMSY
-959 EETRG
+959 
-964 DFHRRAIRK
+964 I
-973 GCTVKERG
+973 
-981 QTAYAFRRHISGDI
+981 
-995 SESAGIVER
+995 
-1004 NLREKG
+1004 
-1010 IPVIVCDLFEANRD
+1010 
-1024 GVTIPRK
+1024 
-1031 ETSTVAG
+1031 
-1038 EAVYV
+1038 
-1043 MNGITIDPVESA
+1043 
-1055 NHEAFHFWKFDEAR
+1055 
-1069 TLYVDTL
+1069 
-1076 LDNID
+1076 
-1081 FSSKAAADFL
+1081 
-1091 GKIEQGYL
+1091 
-1099 GETIDVDDDRT
+1099 
-1110 NIVLEEAMAYLT
+1110 
-1122 GFAQSGDL
+1122 
-1130 QNIAHEVLR
+1130 
-1139 DYDAVKA
+1139 
-1146 AWDTLVETQTQKVA
+1146 
-1160 AAEGKAGVRG
+1160 
-1170 SSNSNIRYSLAS
+1170 
-1182 DVAEDSAGRKLA
+1182 
-1194 AGQIAYFRDS
+1194 
-1204 KARDASGRL
+1204 RDASGKLNTSKVVAEGIKNALSVGVERDGKIYISNKYTGRQIRVDVSAIRHGLNGKANRL
-1213 LVLFHQTGEVFTVF
+1213 ITNARLGSKIGEVVQNAIPINALHNTSP
-1227 DMLRQGAGTND
+1227 DADGTYAMAAYATDD
-1238 SGTPFG
+1238 SGREIVAIVTVEQRSG
-1244 VFLKSSSADIGLRG
+1244 
-1258 KHQMELYA
+1258 
-1266 NITNPIYAIDRADLK
+1266 NITGLDTFDVTHAVSGRQKRSEQADTKSQGVYPIKLTSTITIADL
-1281 KQIEQL
+1281 L
-1287 SPEYAA
+1287 SKVNSTYRS
-1293 IASELSELD
+1293 ILSED
-1302 AVYSAKVED
+1302 V
-1311 AKSDLQRFM
+1311 LQAIG
-1320 EEWRKANPDA
+1320 E
-1330 SRRALYDVPEFNTLF
+1330 SRPV
-1345 DAEDVIVDEW
+1345 
-1355 TAKADE
+1355 
-1361 LSKRAK
+1361 
-1367 KVLTQALRNAGYDGV
+1367 G
-1382 ILKNDTGSF
+1382 
-1391 GRNTDAYI
+1391 
-1399 ALDPAQVKNVDNL
+1399 
-1412 EPTANPDLRYSLAE
+1412 
-1426 VEDNGAA
+1426 
-1433 DETKPDAGYLDA
+1433 
-1445 VNRGD
+1445 
-1450 MDVAQKMVDEDA
+1450 
-1462 KVAGYTIKAYHGTS
+1462 
-1476 SEFTTFQRGH
+1476 GH
-1486 KRTRGSLNFG
+1486 
-1496 SGFYFSPK
+1496 Y
-1504 RSFAENYT
+1504 
-1512 TTGRVIEGFLKLE
+1512 
-1525 KPYEV
+1525 
-1530 FGTRFDRSDLE
+1530 
-1541 AIAKKAGKE
+1541 
-1550 VTIENVAQ
+1550 
-1558 ILQQMGYDGIIAK
+1558 
-1571 DYNGTT
+1571 
-1577 NPVNQYVIFDANQ
+1577 
-1590 VKSADPVT
+1590 
-1598 YDDKGKVIPLSE
+1598 SE
-1610 RFNSG
+1610 RVKF
-1615 SNDIRYSLADE
+1615 SLADE
-1626 AENVSEEKLEADAP
+1626 AENVSEEKPEEDAP

-1705 RQLLFEKAYAQA
+1705 RQLLFEKAYSQA

-1765 IVNEGGLPVDAA
+1765 IVNEGGLPVDVA

-1835 FEEAIA
+1835 FEEALA
-1841 EATGKLWEVKR
+1841 EAAGKLWEVKR
-1852 FAEEKIAKEKESAP
+1852 FAEEKIAKEKEPAP

-1871 AMEAYQKLKKARRE
+1871 VMEAYLKLKKAKRDYE
-1885 LDKVNAKNLLTESDQ
+1885 KVSAKNLLTESDQ
-1900 MQVGRLLRHEILPED
+1900 MQVGRLLRHEILPEH
-1915 LKAGKD
+1915 LKEGKD

-1926 LAVFQAKQEYEH
+1926 LAVFQAKQEYER

-1960 LLKTANSWKDKRVGI
+1960 LLKTANSWKDKKVGI

-1982 ERNVMDIIEDKALAQ
+1982 ERNVMDIIENKALAQ
-1997 RVIDKYFAPVHT
+1997 QVIDKYFTPVHT
-2009 AEAASTRFKQDYRDR
+2009 AEAASTRFKREYRDR
-2024 VRSMNISRKVQ
+2024 VRSMNISLKVQ
-2035 KGNLVSEAYAVQLL
+2035 KGNLVSEEYAVQLL
-2049 GEAQDNLQM
+2049 GEAQDNIRM

-2097 KAVKDFRYIY
+2097 NAVKVFRKIY
-2107 DALFQKMNQ
+2107 DELLQQMNQ

-2130 GYFPHFQAAES
+2130 GYFPHFQAGDS
-2141 DSVLAQFGR
+2141 DSILAQFGR
-2150 ALGIDTRIDALPTT
+2150 ALGIDTRIDMLPTT

-2186 GFETAYDAV
+2186 GFETAYGAV

-2204 VANVIHHTQN
+2204 VANVIFHTRN

-2229 SDEGIRNQVDEI
+2229 SDEGIRKQVDEI
-2241 YQRQGLTDEEKQQ
+2241 YERQGLTDEEKQQ
-2254 LITEIYTHGKF
+2254 LITEIYAHGKF

-2329 WTQAGAQVGYMRL
+2329 WTQAGAQVGYIRL
-2342 LRGVA
+2342 LRGVEQ
-2347 NTLQSTRSDDGFAGA
+2347 TLRATRSDDGFAGG

-2496 LYNWLYEKLIG
+2496 VYNWLYEKLIG

-2629 VDVAGNEVLQYPVY
+2629 VDAAGNEVLQYPVY

-2657 TILGKS
+2657 TVLGKS
-2663 SLGTA
+2663 ALGTA

-2710 KETDAV
+2710 KETDTM

-2727 QSQVS
+2727 KSQVS

-2749 WAIMDWLAD
+2749 WAIMDRLDD
-2758 MGADAGAVA
+2758 MGADAGAVTD
-2767 NALMD
+2767 ALMV
-2772 MADMRA
+2772 MADVRA
-2778 KDGSKQADVLAVISK
+2778 KDGSRQADVLAVISK

-2847 SIDDYLVLRDAGAT
+2847 SIDDYLELRDAGAT

-2890 VMAGVSDPE
+2890 VMAGVTDPE

-2908 MSDSQYAKLT
+2908 MTDSQYAKLT

-2950 AEVTHGISNLRLT
+2950 AEVTQGISNLRLT
-2963 MQQKAVLWQL
+2963 TQQKAVLWQL

-3015 MRQIMANMEK
+3015 MRQIMANMNP

>member
-1 MSNANTGAAP
+1 MNGNNTVPGAAP
-11 AGAAP
+11 AGAVP
-16 AGYYTR
+16 ASGYYSR
-22 PDLWKDAQKH
+22 PDLWVDAQKYT
-32 QDDVQAG
+32 DEADAT

-52 QAKDIEDMTNALNY
+52 RSKEIEGMGNALKY
-66 LQDRWQRAATV
+66 LQYRLEIAAKTGDDALIENARQR
-77 WDTATMEAVKLQYD
+77 YD
-91 DLQKQM
+91 QM
-97 RMARLAYAKSYGE
+97 YEKYKIARMDYARNYGE
-110 YDQAYQ
+110 YSRAYS
-116 GYASSWNAQ
+116 GYQTAWNAQ

-173 EYEAAQKAKP
+173 EYEAAQKEKP

-214 LELQA
+214 PELQA

-226 LQEEYEWAMYLP
+226 LQEEYEWGMYLP

-243 QNADFAEKSQYKS
+243 QNEDFAEKSQYKS

-264 NAMTGTYSDTGFDDI
+264 NKLSGTYTDTGFDDI
-279 TYDYINR
+279 AYDYINR
-286 NETAINRQGLSDL
+286 DETARNRQSVADL
-299 QSNAALLGLDSSEL
+299 QSNAALLGLDNSE
-313 RQMSDDEIAIFN
+313 RGEMTKDEIAIFN
-325 YLYNPQDPAAAYEYI
+325 YIYATQGKEAAYEYI
-340 TYLTSDL
+340 AYLTSDL

-356 QQWAEYAKERP
+356 RQWAEYAKERP

-396 KMDQNAGYNKFSY
+396 KMEQNAGYNKFSY

-471 ADTVID
+471 ADTVLD
-477 AKDRGLNDNQAFALG
+477 AKDRGLSDNQAFALG

-500 VTEKFSLDTLLD
+500 LAEKKSLSSLLD
-512 KTSLGK
+512 LSKLEKSAWGYVFKNMWDEGMEEVTTSLVNT
-518 SAAGYIFKNVLAE
+518 I
-531 GSEEVASSLINAMAD
+531 AD
-546 ILISQDKSQWQ
+546 VLISQDKSQWQ

-581 ALALGLDF
+581 ALALGLDA

-596 GVMAGGNVV
+596 GVMAGGNVA
-605 INKGATAIANRGRK
+605 INKGAAAIANRLDKKAQTEPRGAAEA
-619 GTQPAPQEAADMPT
+619 PAAA
-633 VAQPASFQEENQ
+633 ASTTFQEEVQ
-645 RQVAENMGVRKTAQ
+645 RQVAENMGAGKTAQ

-668 TVQVTDAQWQQGQ
+668 TVQVSQDVWQQGQ
-681 RLAQLTGRNIQFYE
+681 RLAQITGRNIKFYE

-733 EQAGAYAKLSSLVLN
+733 EQAGWYGKLSSLVLN

-851 QNVGMGAA
+851 QAAGMGAA

-880 DFLDNLDAQLA
+880 GFLDNLDAQLA

-908 RWQEEQYTAG
+908 RWQEEQYSAG
-918 ERKYSVGE
+918 ERKYALSQATPSTTHSQFGYMKPFVDQLSDYQNGNISSDDALVVGPTPDVLKKIGLVDLPMTINQKHVGDALNGTYKGTAQEKLDHIFTAQELATLPEKLADPVAIIYDKRTGKASASESNVDVLVEMTVASGKQVLAAIQVNGNGRINGIRIDTNKVATVHGNADSV
-926 IEQAQ
+926 
-931 STVDTGRA
+931 TRLVDAINENQKGNVAVFYLNNEKTTKVLQRTGNPIPSGLSN
-939 LDYDNTVNETKGGE
+939 LDGFIHSITDPGSPVKMRISSVTESQQFKRWFGDWQNHPENASKIVNADGTPKVMYHGTKVENGDFYVFDESKAVKKGGLGLKALGK
-953 VGNEGR
+953 GNYFTSKQLDGTERYGSR
-959 EETRG
+959 VIS
-964 DFHRRAIRK
+964 AYLNIRNPFIYN
-973 GCTVKERG
+973 GGSSFQE
-981 QTAYAFRRHISGDI
+981 H
-995 SESAGIVER
+995 
-1004 NLREKG
+1004 
-1010 IPVIVCDLFEANRD
+1010 
-1024 GVTIPRK
+1024 
-1031 ETSTVAG
+1031 VAKKL
-1038 EAVYV
+1038 
-1043 MNGITIDPVESA
+1043 NIDPS
-1055 NHEAFHFWKFDEAR
+1055 
-1069 TLYVDTL
+1069 LS
-1076 LDNID
+1076 ID
-1081 FSSKAAADFL
+1081 
-1091 GKIEQGYL
+1091 
-1099 GETIDVDDDRT
+1099 
-1110 NIVLEEAMAYLT
+1110 
-1122 GFAQSGDL
+1122 
-1130 QNIAHEVLR
+1130 
-1139 DYDAVKA
+1139 
-1146 AWDTLVETQTQKVA
+1146 
-1160 AAEGKAGVRG
+1160 
-1170 SSNSNIRYSLAS
+1170 
-1182 DVAEDSAGRKLA
+1182 
-1194 AGQIAYFRDS
+1194 
-1204 KARDASGRL
+1204 
-1213 LVLFHQTGEVFTVF
+1213 
-1227 DMLRQGAGTND
+1227 
-1238 SGTPFG
+1238 
-1244 VFLKSSSADIGLRG
+1244 DI
-1258 KHQMELYA
+1258 QQE
-1266 NITNPIYAIDRADLK
+1266 
-1281 KQIEQL
+1281 
-1287 SPEYAA
+1287 
-1293 IASELSELD
+1293 
-1302 AVYSAKVED
+1302 
-1311 AKSDLQRFM
+1311 
-1320 EEWRKANPDA
+1320 
-1330 SRRALYDVPEFNTLF
+1330 
-1345 DAEDVIVDEW
+1345 
-1355 TAKADE
+1355 
-1361 LSKRAK
+1361 
-1367 KVLTQALRNAGYDGV
+1367 LRNRGYDGV
-1382 ILKNDTGSF
+1382 VQHDTNGEVSIAVTF
-1391 GRNTDAYI
+1391 DSHQIKSATDNIGTFDGRN
-1399 ALDPAQVKNVDNL
+1399 
-1412 EPTANPDLRYSLAE
+1412 PDIRYSLAE

-1433 DETKPDAGYLDA
+1433 EEAKPDAGYLDA

-1450 MDVAQKMVDEDA
+1450 MDAAQKMVDEAA
-1462 KVAGYTIKAYHGTS
+1462 KAAGYTIKAYHGTS
-1476 SEFTTFQRGH
+1476 SEFTTFQRGN

-1525 KPYEV
+1525 NPYEV

-1550 VTIENVAQ
+1550 VTIENVTQ
-1558 ILQQMGYDGIIAK
+1558 ILQQLGHDGIIAK

-1590 VKSADPVT
+1590 VKSAEAVT
-1598 YDDKGKVIPLSE
+1598 YDDKGKVIPLSQ

-1626 AENVSEEKLEADAP
+1626 AESVSEEKPEEDAP

-1683 LTPIIQEMA
+1683 LTSIIQQMA

-1705 RQLLFEKAYAQA
+1705 RQLLFEKAYSQA

-1765 IVNEGGLPVDAA
+1765 IVNEGGLPVDTA

-1789 PESITHPADQLVR
+1789 PESIAHPADQLVR

-1835 FEEAIA
+1835 FEEALA
-1841 EATGKLWEVKR
+1841 EAAGKLWEVKR
-1852 FAEEKIAKEKESAP
+1852 FAEEKIAKEKEPAP

-1871 AMEAYQKLKKARRE
+1871 AMEAYKKLKQARRDYE
-1885 LDKVNAKNLLTESDQ
+1885 KVSAKNLLTESDQ
-1900 MQVGRLLRHEILPED
+1900 MQVGRLLKHEILPEH
-1915 LKAGKD
+1915 LKEGKD

-1926 LAVFQAKQEYEH
+1926 LAVFQAKQEYER

-1943 AEYKRHLRGKA
+1943 TEYKRHLRGKA
-1954 RAEADE
+1954 RVEADE
-1960 LLKTANSWKDKRVGI
+1960 LLKTANSWKDKKVGI

-1997 RVIDKYFAPVHT
+1997 QVIDKYFAPVHT

-2049 GEAQDNLQM
+2049 GEAQDNLRM

-2071 KNRHEWQ
+2071 KSRHEWQ
-2078 AVIDALWAEN
+2078 AVIDNLWAEN
-2088 PLLDRGKIE
+2088 PLLDREKIE
-2097 KAVKDFRYIY
+2097 WAVREFRFIY
-2107 DALFQKMNQ
+2107 DKLFQQMNQ

-2130 GYFPHFQAAES
+2130 GYFPHFQAGDS
-2141 DSVLAQFGR
+2141 DSILAQFGR
-2150 ALGIDTRIDALPTT
+2150 ALGIDTRIDMLPTT

-2177 WFGNAQERL
+2177 WFGNAQERM

-2204 VANVIHHTQN
+2204 VANVIHHTRN
-2214 IQNLRAFASQIRYRT
+2214 IQNLRAFASQMRYRT
-2229 SDEGIRNQVDEI
+2229 SDEGIRKQVDEI
-2241 YQRQGLTDEEKQQ
+2241 YERQGLTDEEKQQ
-2254 LITEIYTHGKF
+2254 LITEIYAHGKF
-2265 TLSGF
+2265 ALSGF

-2342 LRGVA
+2342 LRGVEQ
-2347 NTLQSTRSDDGFAGA
+2347 TLRSTRSDDGFAGG

-2384 GIASKPMELIDSLV
+2384 GIASKPMELIDGLV

-2433 DRSKGAT
+2433 DRSKGST

-2629 VDVAGNEVLQYPVY
+2629 VDAAGNEVLQYPVY

-2663 SLGTA
+2663 ALGTA

-2694 VSDRE
+2694 VFDRE

-2710 KETDAV
+2710 KETDTM

-2727 QSQVS
+2727 KSQVS

-2749 WAIMDWLAD
+2749 WAIMDRLAD
-2758 MGADAGAVA
+2758 MGADAGAVTD
-2767 NALMD
+2767 ALMD
-2772 MADMRA
+2772 MADVRA
-2778 KDGSKQADVLAVISK
+2778 RDGSKQADVLAVISK

-2798 EEKAVLVGSVIGT
+2798 EEKAVLVGSVIGA

-2847 SIDDYLVLRDAGAT
+2847 TIDDYLDLRDAGAT

-2908 MSDSQYAKLT
+2908 MTDSQYAKLT

-2950 AEVTHGISNLRLT
+2950 AEVTQGISNLRLT

-3000 KAEGKKPGHSFQDEI
+3000 KTEGQKPGHSFQDEI
-3015 MRQIMANMEK
+3015 MRQIMANMNP

>member
-1 MSNANTGAAP
+1 MNGNNTVPGTAP
-11 AGAAP
+11 AGAVP
-16 AGYYTR
+16 ASGYYSR
-22 PDLWKDAQKH
+22 PDLWVDAQKYA
-32 QDDVQAG
+32 DEADAT

-52 QAKDIEDMTNALNY
+52 RSKEIEGMGNALKY
-66 LQDRWQRAATV
+66 LQYRLEIAAKTGDDALIENARQR
-77 WDTATMEAVKLQYD
+77 YD
-91 DLQKQM
+91 QM
-97 RMARLAYAKSYGE
+97 YEKYKIARMDYARNYGE
-110 YDQAYQ
+110 YSRAYS
-116 GYASSWNAQ
+116 GYQTAWNAQ

-131 QKEAE
+131 QKSAE
-136 KQWRSTIRDP
+136 QQWRSTIRDP

-214 LELQA
+214 PELQA

-243 QNADFAEKSQYKS
+243 QNEDFAKKSVYNPQERK
-256 TYRGGEQF
+256 EQRHMDILMD
-264 NAMTGTYSDTGFDDI
+264 NYSDNASGWEDPLYEF
-279 TYDYINR
+279 ING
-286 NETAINRQGLSDL
+286 NKEAGAYL
-299 QSNAALLGLDSSEL
+299 SNAGAGYYGPDNAIGAFFGRATENKAESQ
-313 RQMSDDEIAIFN
+313 QMKEDEIAIFN
-325 YLYNPQDPAAAYEYI
+325 YLYATQGRGAAHNFYS
-340 TYLTSDL
+340 YLQSNL
-347 NARQRAAQE
+347 NYRQRKAEEEYWKAEAQKNP
-356 QQWAEYAKERP
+356 W
-367 GAASAFS
+367 GTSAFS
-374 VMMSPMKG
+374 VAMSPLNG
-382 LSYLGQAADYFADG
+382 LSYVGQLSDYIGDG
-396 KMDQNAGYNKFSY
+396 KIDQNAAYNKFSY
-409 IPGAIREQV
+409 TPSAIREQV

-425 AKTEFWGGVG
+425 AKTEFWGSVG

-449 TTTLVSGGN
+449 TTALVSGGN

-477 AKDRGLNDNQAFALG
+477 AKDRGLSDHQAFALG

-500 VTEKFSLDTLLD
+500 LAEKKSLSSLLD
-512 KTSLGK
+512 LSKLEKSAWGYVVKNMADEGLEEVTTSLV
-518 SAAGYIFKNVLAE
+518 NTV
-531 GSEEVASSLINAMAD
+531 AD

-581 ALALGLDF
+581 ALALGLDA

-596 GVMAGGNVV
+596 GVMAGGNVA
-605 INKGATAIANRGRK
+605 INKGAAAIANRLDKKAQTEPQGAAEV
-619 GTQPAPQEAADMPT
+619 PAAA
-633 VAQPASFQEENQ
+633 APATFQEEVQ
-645 RQVAENMGVRKTAQ
+645 RQVAENMGAGKAAQ

-668 TVQVTDAQWQQGQ
+668 TVQVSQDVWQQGQ
-681 RLAQLTGRNIQFYE
+681 RLAQITGRNIKFYE

-733 EQAGAYAKLSSLVLN
+733 ERAGPYAKLSSLVLN

-769 RQGRPL
+769 RQGRSL

-785 VAEYVSKHLLTNEQQ
+785 VAEYVSKHLLTDEAA
-800 IVSLVQQD
+800 IRSLVQQD

-839 AKNIY
+839 AKNTY

-851 QNVGMGAA
+851 QAADMGAA
-859 GTVQTEAAQPTGESD
+859 GTVQTEAAQPAGKSD
-874 ADVAGD
+874 ADVAGN

-908 RWQEEQYTAG
+908 RWKEDQYSAG
-918 ERKYSVGE
+918 ERKYSLGDTQ
-926 IEQAQ
+926 IQQIQGIGRKSINQFSSADIQATEQLAKQ
-931 STVDTGRA
+931 YWREMGIKSPFFRGWFGDWREGDQTPIQIADQRGDTRGIQKNGDTGWDINVSGKVFAESKHFAAR
-939 LDYDNTVNETKGGE
+939 NT
-953 VGNEGR
+953 
-959 EETRG
+959 
-964 DFHRRAIRK
+964 
-973 GCTVKERG
+973 
-981 QTAYAFRRHISGDI
+981 S
-995 SESAGIVER
+995 
-1004 NLREKG
+1004 
-1010 IPVIVCDLFEANRD
+1010 
-1024 GVTIPRK
+1024 
-1031 ETSTVAG
+1031 
-1038 EAVYV
+1038 
-1043 MNGITIDPVESA
+1043 
-1055 NHEAFHFWKFDEAR
+1055 
-1069 TLYVDTL
+1069 
-1076 LDNID
+1076 
-1081 FSSKAAADFL
+1081 
-1091 GKIEQGYL
+1091 
-1099 GETIDVDDDRT
+1099 
-1110 NIVLEEAMAYLT
+1110 AMAYLAYINDIVRKAVLLDSFSL
-1122 GFAQSGDL
+1122 GNAKSENSLLMHSLYAVADIGSGPELLKLYVEEMNDPNRANTAKRAYQL
-1130 QNIAHEVLR
+1130 QNIEKASAATGGVQGQTPSSLAVATNAIHTVADL
-1139 DYDAVKA
+1139 YAAVKLHDA
-1146 AWDTLVETQTQKVA
+1146 NFQPSQASKIVNADGTPRMMYHGTKVENGDFYVFDESKAVKKGGLGLKA
-1160 AAEGKAGVRG
+1160 LGKGNYFTSKKLDGTERYGSRVISAYLNIRNPFIYNGG
-1170 SSNSNIRYSLAS
+1170 SSF
-1182 DVAEDSAGRKLA
+1182 
-1194 AGQIAYFRDS
+1194 Q
-1204 KARDASGRL
+1204 
-1213 LVLFHQTGEVFTVF
+1213 
-1227 DMLRQGAGTND
+1227 
-1238 SGTPFG
+1238 
-1244 VFLKSSSADIGLRG
+1244 
-1258 KHQMELYA
+1258 
-1266 NITNPIYAIDRADLK
+1266 
-1281 KQIEQL
+1281 EQ
-1287 SPEYAA
+1287 
-1293 IASELSELD
+1293 
-1302 AVYSAKVED
+1302 V
-1311 AKSDLQRFM
+1311 
-1320 EEWRKANPDA
+1320 
-1330 SRRALYDVPEFNTLF
+1330 
-1345 DAEDVIVDEW
+1345 
-1355 TAKADE
+1355 
-1361 LSKRAK
+1361 AK
-1367 KVLTQALRNAGYDGV
+1367 KLNIDPNLSIDDTQQELRNRGYDGV
-1382 ILKNDTGSF
+1382 VQHDTNGEVSIAVTF
-1391 GRNTDAYI
+1391 DSHQIKSATDNIGTFDGRN
-1399 ALDPAQVKNVDNL
+1399 P
-1412 EPTANPDLRYSLAE
+1412 
-1426 VEDNGAA
+1426 
-1433 DETKPDAGYLDA
+1433 
-1445 VNRGD
+1445 
-1450 MDVAQKMVDEDA
+1450 
-1462 KVAGYTIKAYHGTS
+1462 
-1476 SEFTTFQRGH
+1476 
-1486 KRTRGSLNFG
+1486 
-1496 SGFYFSPK
+1496 
-1504 RSFAENYT
+1504 
-1512 TTGRVIEGFLKLE
+1512 
-1525 KPYEV
+1525 
-1530 FGTRFDRSDLE
+1530 
-1541 AIAKKAGKE
+1541 
-1550 VTIENVAQ
+1550 
-1558 ILQQMGYDGIIAK
+1558 
-1571 DYNGTT
+1571 
-1577 NPVNQYVIFDANQ
+1577 
-1590 VKSADPVT
+1590 
-1598 YDDKGKVIPLSE
+1598 
-1610 RFNSG
+1610 
-1615 SNDIRYSLADE
+1615 DIRYSLADE
-1626 AENVSEEKLEADAP
+1626 VEAETGEKQLGVASKGKMPLSEFMGQYIQEKAEPWRQGSIVDDETVRQAQKAGYPVIDGVQVIPFVTWVHCTDPIPGTDKQRNNYGLVTGIGEDGKLLVSFRNKGAKADTDTDADQTPSKKDNVAIATEYLTPVRGKYQMTQAEWESLENAMPEEADNMDLSDEERAEIDELLSRATASEETEAEQESIPIQRDALP
-1640 EAKPD
+1640 A
-1645 LRSSMPRKA
+1645 KA
-1654 AEMLKR
+1654 AGLLQQA
-1660 TERELLWAIA
+1660 ERKLLWDIS
-1670 DRLSVPKLAGREY
+1670 DRLGVPKLAGREY
-1683 LTPIIQEMA
+1683 LTPIIQQMA
-1692 DEYLEKGSISPET
+1692 DEYLEKGSISSET

-1717 VIVDAEFYEQY
+1717 VVVDAEFYEQY

-1751 DFNDFRKRAFGSLK
+1751 DFNDFRKRALGSLK

-1802 MFDASRS
+1802 MYDAARS
-1809 IQVTEKTVQDYFG
+1809 IQVTEKTLQEYYGDE
-1822 KYEPEYRKGAQSA
+1822 EPEYRKWARND
-1835 FEEAIA
+1835 FEEAITKA
-1841 EATGKLWEVKR
+1841 AGKLWEVRR
-1852 FAEEKIAKEKESAP
+1852 FAEEKVSKQKETAP

-1871 AMEAYQKLKKARRE
+1871 AMEAYLKLKKARRE
-1885 LDKVNAKNLLTESDQ
+1885 YEKVSAKNLLTQRDQ
-1900 MQVGRLLRHEILPED
+1900 MQVGRLLKHEILPED

-1926 LAVFQAKQEYEH
+1926 LAVFEAKQEFER
-1938 LCKLV
+1938 LVKLV

-1960 LLKTANSWKDKRVGI
+1960 LLKTANSWKDKKVGI

-1982 ERNVMDIIEDKALAQ
+1982 ERNIYDIVPDKALAEQ
-1997 RVIDKYFAPVHT
+1997 INDKYFTPVHV
-2009 AEAASTRFKQDYRDR
+2009 AEAASTRFKNKYNAR
-2024 VRSMNISRKVQ
+2024 VRKLNISRKVQ
-2035 KGNLVSEAYAVQLL
+2035 KGNLVSEEYAVQLL
-2049 GEAQDNLQM
+2049 GEAQDNIRM

-2071 KNRHEWQ
+2071 KNRSEWE
-2078 AVIDALWAEN
+2078 AVVGKLWEEN

-2097 KAVKDFRYIY
+2097 NAVKEFRKIY
-2107 DALFQKMNQ
+2107 DELLTQMNW

-2130 GYFPHFQAAES
+2130 GYFPHFQPGDS
-2141 DSVLAQFGR
+2141 DSILAQFGR
-2150 ALGIDTRIDALPTT
+2150 ALGIDTRIDMLPTT

-2186 GFETAYDAV
+2186 GFETAYGAV
-2195 EGFDKYIEG
+2195 EGFGKYIEG
-2204 VANVIHHTQN
+2204 VANVIFHTQN

-2229 SDEGIRNQVDEI
+2229 SDEGIRKQVDEI
-2241 YQRQGLTDEEKQQ
+2241 YERQGLTDEEKQQ
-2254 LITEIYTHGKF
+2254 LITEIYAHGKF

-2329 WTQAGAQVGYMRL
+2329 WTQAGAQVGYIRL
-2342 LRGVA
+2342 LRGVEQ
-2347 NTLQSTRSDDGFAGA
+2347 TLRATRSDDGFAGG

-2433 DRSKGAT
+2433 DRSKGST

-2531 TAGAN
+2531 TAGTN

-2584 SAKKRWK
+2584 SAKRRWK

-2605 PFGGNQVGKLY
+2605 PFGGNQVGKIY

-2629 VDVAGNEVLQYPVY
+2629 VDSAGNEVLQYPVY

-2663 SLGTA
+2663 ALGTA

-2710 KETDAV
+2710 KETDTM

-2727 QSQVS
+2727 KSQAS

-2749 WAIMDWLAD
+2749 WAIMDRLAD
-2758 MGADAGAVA
+2758 MGADAGAVTD
-2767 NALMD
+2767 ALMD
-2772 MADMRA
+2772 MADVRA

-2847 SIDDYLVLRDAGAT
+2847 SIDDYLELRDAGAT
-2861 VEDAMEAAMALQEL
+2861 VDDAMEAAMALQEL

-2890 VMAGVSDPE
+2890 VMAGVSDPQK
-2899 RQMISLSVV
+2899 QMISLSVV
-2908 MSDSQYAKLT
+2908 MTDSQYAKLT

-2950 AEVTHGISNLRLT
+2950 AEVTQGISNLRLT
-2963 MQQKAVLWQL
+2963 TQQKAVLWQL

-3000 KAEGKKPGHSFQDEI
+3000 KTEGKKPGHSFQDEI
-3015 MRQIMANMEK
+3015 MRQIMANMNP

>member
-1 MSNANTGAAP
+1 MSGNNTVPGAAP

-16 AGYYTR
+16 AAGYYSR
-22 PDLWKDAQKH
+22 PELWTDAQKYT
-32 QDDVQAG
+32 DETNAT
-39 YLRLKHLEGGLQT
+39 YERLKHLEGGLQT
-52 QAKDIEDMTNALNY
+52 RSKDIEGMGNALKY
-66 LQDRWQRAATV
+66 LQYRLEIAAKTGDDALIENARQR
-77 WDTATMEAVKLQYD
+77 YD
-91 DLQKQM
+91 QM
-97 RMARLAYAKSYGE
+97 YERYKIARMDYARNYGE
-110 YDQAYQ
+110 YSRAYS
-116 GYASSWNAQ
+116 GYQTAWNAQ
-125 NDYVTS
+125 NTYMTA
-131 QKEAE
+131 QEEAE

-146 ETVRSELAAIEGQ
+146 ETVQAELAAIEGQ

-214 LELQA
+214 PELQA
-219 LLEQQKL
+219 LLDQQKL
-226 LQEEYEWAMYLP
+226 LQEEYEWAIYLP

-243 QNADFAEKSQYKS
+243 QKADFAEKSQYKS

-264 NAMTGTYSDTGFDDI
+264 NNLSGTYTDTGFDDI
-279 TYDYINR
+279 AYDYINR
-286 NETAINRQGLSDL
+286 DETARNRQSVADL
-299 QSNAALLGLDSSEL
+299 QSNAALLGLDNSE
-313 RQMSDDEIAIFN
+313 RGEMTKDEIAIFN
-325 YLYNPQDPAAAYEYI
+325 YIYATQGKEAAYEYI

-356 QQWAEYAKERP
+356 RQWAEYAKERP

-396 KMDQNAGYNKFSY
+396 KMEQNAGYNKFSY
-409 IPGAIREQV
+409 IPGSIREQV

-425 AKTEFWGGVG
+425 AKTEFWGEVG

-449 TTTLVSGGN
+449 TTALVSGGN

-471 ADTVID
+471 ADTVLEG
-477 AKDRGLNDNQAFALG
+477 KDRGLSDGQAFALG

-500 VTEKFSLDTLLD
+500 LAEKKSLSSLLD
-512 KTSLGK
+512 LSKLEKSAWGYVVKNMADEGLEEVTTSLV
-518 SAAGYIFKNVLAE
+518 NTV
-531 GSEEVASSLINAMAD
+531 AD

-581 ALALGLDF
+581 ALALGLDA

-596 GVMAGGNVV
+596 GVMAGGNVA
-605 INKGATAIANRGRK
+605 INKGAAAIANRLDKKAQTEPQGAAEV
-619 GTQPAPQEAADMPT
+619 PAAA
-633 VAQPASFQEENQ
+633 APATFQEEVQ
-645 RQVAENMGVRKTAQ
+645 RQVAENLGGKKAAQ

-668 TVQVTDAQWQQGQ
+668 TVQVSQDVWQQGQ
-681 RLAQLTGRNIQFYE
+681 RLAQITGRNIKFYE

-733 EQAGAYAKLSSLVLN
+733 EQAGVYGKLSRLVLN
-748 RMQDAGMDLDT
+748 RMQDTGMDLDT

-769 RQGRPL
+769 RQGRSL

-785 VAEYVSKHLLTNEQQ
+785 VAEYVSKYLLTNEQQ

-851 QNVGMGAA
+851 QAAGMGAA

-880 DFLDNLDAQLA
+880 GFLDNLDAQLA
-891 AGEITEEEY
+891 AGEITEDEY

-908 RWQEEQYTAG
+908 RWQEEQYSAG
-918 ERKYSVGE
+918 ERKYTLS
-926 IEQAQ
+926 QDASS
-931 STVDTGRA
+931 STQPQFAYMKPFADQLT
-939 LDYDNTVNETKGGE
+939 DYQKG
-953 VGNEGR
+953 N
-959 EETRG
+959 
-964 DFHRRAIRK
+964 
-973 GCTVKERG
+973 
-981 QTAYAFRRHISGDI
+981 IS
-995 SESAGIVER
+995 
-1004 NLREKG
+1004 
-1010 IPVIVCDLFEANRD
+1010 
-1024 GVTIPRK
+1024 
-1031 ETSTVAG
+1031 
-1038 EAVYV
+1038 
-1043 MNGITIDPVESA
+1043 
-1055 NHEAFHFWKFDEAR
+1055 
-1069 TLYVDTL
+1069 
-1076 LDNID
+1076 
-1081 FSSKAAADFL
+1081 
-1091 GKIEQGYL
+1091 
-1099 GETIDVDDDRT
+1099 
-1110 NIVLEEAMAYLT
+1110 
-1122 GFAQSGDL
+1122 SG
-1130 QNIAHEVLR
+1130 
-1139 DYDAVKA
+1139 
-1146 AWDTLVETQTQKVA
+1146 DTLVVGPTPDVLQKIGLASLPMTINQKHVSDALNGTYQGTPQEKLDHTFTAQELATLPEKLADPVAIIYDKRTGKAVASESNIDVLVEMAVASGKQVLAAVQVNGSGHINGIRVDANKVA
-1160 AAEGKAGVRG
+1160 TVHGNTDSVTRLVDAINENQKGNVAVFYLNNDKTTKVLQSTGNPIPSGLSNLDGFIHSITDPGSPVKMRISSVTESQQFKRWFGDWQNHPENASKIVNVDGTPKVVYHGSAENFTAFSYGHIG
-1170 SSNSNIRYSLAS
+1170 SSTGVGILGDGFYFTDKAALAKNYGVNIYPVYLQMKKPFMATES
-1182 DVAEDSAGRKLA
+1182 DAYKL
-1194 AGQIAYFRDS
+1194 
-1204 KARDASGRL
+1204 K
-1213 LVLFHQTGEVFTVF
+1213 TT
-1227 DMLRQGAGTND
+1227 
-1238 SGTPFG
+1238 
-1244 VFLKSSSADIGLRG
+1244 
-1258 KHQMELYA
+1258 
-1266 NITNPIYAIDRADLK
+1266 
-1281 KQIEQL
+1281 
-1287 SPEYAA
+1287 
-1293 IASELSELD
+1293 
-1302 AVYSAKVED
+1302 
-1311 AKSDLQRFM
+1311 DLQT
-1320 EEWRKANPDA
+1320 K
-1330 SRRALYDVPEFNTLF
+1330 
-1345 DAEDVIVDEW
+1345 
-1355 TAKADE
+1355 
-1361 LSKRAK
+1361 
-1367 KVLTQALRNAGYDGV
+1367 GYDGV
-1382 ILKNDTGSF
+1382 ILSTPKGNVYMVFDNSQIKSATDNIGTF
-1391 GRNTDAYI
+1391 DGRN
-1399 ALDPAQVKNVDNL
+1399 P
-1412 EPTANPDLRYSLAE
+1412 
-1426 VEDNGAA
+1426 
-1433 DETKPDAGYLDA
+1433 
-1445 VNRGD
+1445 
-1450 MDVAQKMVDEDA
+1450 
-1462 KVAGYTIKAYHGTS
+1462 
-1476 SEFTTFQRGH
+1476 
-1486 KRTRGSLNFG
+1486 
-1496 SGFYFSPK
+1496 
-1504 RSFAENYT
+1504 
-1512 TTGRVIEGFLKLE
+1512 
-1525 KPYEV
+1525 
-1530 FGTRFDRSDLE
+1530 
-1541 AIAKKAGKE
+1541 
-1550 VTIENVAQ
+1550 
-1558 ILQQMGYDGIIAK
+1558 
-1571 DYNGTT
+1571 
-1577 NPVNQYVIFDANQ
+1577 
-1590 VKSADPVT
+1590 
-1598 YDDKGKVIPLSE
+1598 
-1610 RFNSG
+1610 
-1615 SNDIRYSLADE
+1615 DIRYSLADE
-1626 AENVSEEKLEADAP
+1626 VEAETGEKQLGVASKGKMPLSEFMGQYIQEKAEPWRQGSIVDDETVRQAQKAGYPVIDGVQVIPFVTWVHCTDPIPGTDNQRNNYGLVTGIGEDGKLLVSFRNKGAKADTDTDADQTPSKKDNVAIATEYLTPVRGKYQMTQAEWESLENAMPEEADNMDLSDEERAEIDELLSRATASEETETEQESIPIQRDALP
-1640 EAKPD
+1640 A
-1645 LRSSMPRKA
+1645 KA
-1654 AEMLKR
+1654 AGLLQQA
-1660 TERELLWAIA
+1660 ERKLLWDIS
-1670 DRLSVPKLAGREY
+1670 DRLGVPKLAGREY
-1683 LTPIIQEMA
+1683 LTPIIQQMA
-1692 DEYLEKGSISPET
+1692 DEYLEKGSISSET

-1717 VIVDAEFYEQY
+1717 VVVDAEFYEQY

-1751 DFNDFRKRAFGSLK
+1751 DFNDFRKRALGSLK

-1802 MFDASRS
+1802 MYDAARS
-1809 IQVTEKTVQDYFG
+1809 IQVTEKTLQEYYGDE
-1822 KYEPEYRKGAQSA
+1822 EPEYRKWARND
-1835 FEEAIA
+1835 FEEAITKA
-1841 EATGKLWEVKR
+1841 AGKLWEVRR
-1852 FAEEKIAKEKESAP
+1852 FAEEKVSKQKETAP

-1871 AMEAYQKLKKARRE
+1871 AMEAYLKLKKARRE
-1885 LDKVNAKNLLTESDQ
+1885 YEKVSAKNLLTQRDQ
-1900 MQVGRLLRHEILPED
+1900 MQVGRLLKHEILPEH
-1915 LKAGKD
+1915 LKEDQD

-1926 LAVFQAKQEYEH
+1926 LAVFQAKQECER

-1960 LLKTANSWKDKRVGI
+1960 LLNTANSWKDKKVGI

-1982 ERNVMDIIEDKALAQ
+1982 ERNIYDIVPDKALAEQ
-1997 RVIDKYFAPVHT
+1997 IIDKYFTPVHV
-2009 AEAASTRFKQDYRDR
+2009 AEAASTRFKNKYNAR
-2024 VRSMNISRKVQ
+2024 VRKLNISLKVQ
-2035 KGNLVSEAYAVQLL
+2035 KGNLVSEEYAVQLL
-2049 GEAQDNLQM
+2049 GEAQDNIRM

-2078 AVIDALWAEN
+2078 AVIDNLWTEN

-2097 KAVKDFRYIY
+2097 GAVKQFRQIY
-2107 DALFQKMNQ
+2107 DELLTQMNW

-2130 GYFPHFQAAES
+2130 GYFPHFQPGDS
-2141 DSVLAQFGR
+2141 DSILAQFGR

-2186 GFETAYDAV
+2186 GFETAYGAV
-2195 EGFDKYIEG
+2195 EGFEKYIEG
-2204 VANVIHHTQN
+2204 VANVIFHTQN

-2229 SDEGIRNQVDEI
+2229 SDEGIRKQVDEI
-2241 YQRQGLTDEEKQQ
+2241 YERQGLTDEEKQQ
-2254 LITEIYTHGKF
+2254 LITEIYAHGKF
-2265 TLSGF
+2265 ALSGF

-2329 WTQAGAQVGYMRL
+2329 WTQAGAQVGYIRL
-2342 LRGVA
+2342 LRGVEQ
-2347 NTLQSTRSDDGFAGA
+2347 TLRATRSDDGFAGG
-2362 STFLTNRRGVDPLVQ
+2362 STFLTNRRGVDQLVQ

-2433 DRSKGAT
+2433 DRSKGST

-2496 LYNWLYEKLIG
+2496 VYNWLYEKLIG

-2629 VDVAGNEVLQYPVY
+2629 VDAAGNEVLQYPVY

-2663 SLGTA
+2663 ALGTA

-2710 KETDAV
+2710 KETDTM

-2727 QSQVS
+2727 KSQVS

-2749 WAIMDWLAD
+2749 WAIMDRLAD
-2758 MGADAGAVA
+2758 MGADAGAVTD
-2767 NALMD
+2767 ALMD
-2772 MADMRA
+2772 MADVRA

-2826 DYAVQNGMGVDQY
+2826 DYAVQNGMGMDQY

-2847 SIDDYLVLRDAGAT
+2847 SIDDYLELRDAGAT

-2890 VMAGVSDPE
+2890 VMAGVTDPE

-2908 MSDSQYAKLT
+2908 MTDSQYAKLT

-2950 AEVTHGISNLRLT
+2950 AEVTQGISNLRLT
-2963 MQQKAVLWQL
+2963 TQQKAVLWQL

-3000 KAEGKKPGHSFQDEI
+3000 KAEGQKPGHSFQDEI
-3015 MRQIMANMEK
+3015 MRQIMANMGK

>member
-1 MSNANTGAAP
+1 MNGNNTVPGAAP

-16 AGYYTR
+16 AAGYYSR
-22 PDLWKDAQKH
+22 PELWTDAQKYT
-32 QDDVQAG
+32 DETNAT
-39 YLRLKHLEGGLQT
+39 YERLKHLEGGLQT
-52 QAKDIEDMTNALNY
+52 RSKEIEGMGNALQY
-66 LQDRWQRAATV
+66 LQYRLEIAAKTGDDALIENARQR
-77 WDTATMEAVKLQYD
+77 YD
-91 DLQKQM
+91 QM
-97 RMARLAYAKSYGE
+97 YEKYKIARMDYARNYGE
-110 YDQAYQ
+110 YSRAYS
-116 GYASSWNAQ
+116 GYQTAWNAQ
-125 NDYVTS
+125 NTYMTG
-131 QKEAE
+131 QKSAE
-136 KQWRSTIRDP
+136 QQWRSTIRDP
-146 ETVRSELAAIEGQ
+146 ETVQAELAAIEGQ

-190 YLGEAQDTT
+190 YIGEISDTT
-199 LPTYTNQGANVGGNS
+199 LPTYSAQGASAGPAS
-214 LELQA
+214 PELKA
-219 LLEQQKL
+219 LVEKQKM

-243 QNADFAEKSQYKS
+243 QNEDFAEKSQYKS

-264 NAMTGTYSDTGFDDI
+264 NNLSGTYTDTGFDDI
-279 TYDYINR
+279 AYDYINR
-286 NETAINRQGLSDL
+286 DETARNRQSVADL
-299 QSNAALLGLDSSEL
+299 QSNAALLGLDNSE
-313 RQMSDDEIAIFN
+313 RGEMTKDEIAIFN
-325 YLYNPQDPAAAYEYI
+325 YIYATQGKEAAYEYI

-356 QQWAEYAKERP
+356 RQWAEYAKERP

-396 KMDQNAGYNKFSY
+396 KMEQNAGYNKFSY
-409 IPGAIREQV
+409 IPGSIREQV
-418 AEDIKAS
+418 TEDIKAS

-471 ADTVID
+471 ADTVLEG
-477 AKDRGLNDNQAFALG
+477 KDRGLSDGQAFALG

-500 VTEKFSLDTLLD
+500 LTEKKSLSALLD
-512 KTSLGK
+512 LSALEK
-518 SAAGYIFKNVLAE
+518 SAAGYVLKNVWEE
-531 GSEEVASSLINAMAD
+531 GAEEVTSSLVNTVAD

-557 LAIDAYMAD
+557 QAINAYMEQ

-596 GVMAGGNVV
+596 GVMAGGNVA
-605 INKGATAIANRGRK
+605 INKGTAAIANRLDKKAQTEPQGAAEV
-619 GTQPAPQEAADMPT
+619 PAAA
-633 VAQPASFQEENQ
+633 APATFQEEVQ
-645 RQVAENMGVRKTAQ
+645 RQVAENMGAGKTAQ

-668 TVQVTDAQWQQGQ
+668 TVQVSQDVWQQGQ
-681 RLAQLTGRNIQFYE
+681 RLAQITGRNIKFYE

-733 EQAGAYAKLSSLVLN
+733 ERAGPYAKLSSLVLN

-769 RQGRPL
+769 RQGKAL

-785 VAEYVSKHLLTNEQQ
+785 VAEYVSKHLLTDEAAIQ
-800 IVSLVQQD
+800 SLVQQD

-851 QNVGMGAA
+851 QAAGMGAA

-891 AGEITEEEY
+891 AGEITEDEY

-908 RWQEEQYTAG
+908 RWQEEQYSAG
-918 ERKYSVGE
+918 ERKYSIGKTVDNKPFVIVENDILDGVPESEWAKTVKDNLKQKFPHGVTVGRNQ
-926 IEQAQ
+926 IQIDAQ
-931 STVDTGRA
+931 SRKELTYSGYTKWLRHNDPNAYGDKLRA
-939 LDYDNTVNETKGGE
+939 TDNADEILSASTDWT
-953 VGNEGR
+953 NEGANHSR
-959 EETRG
+959 SDKMQNFARGKVLIRVGGNDYNAEVIVGTEASGKMRLYDILNLQATQITEKEMVAATTENPSPGASRNTATISEETVSHDSEEVKRQYSLGEEAKIDSDYMDAVSRG
-964 DFHRRAIRK
+964 D
-973 GCTVKERG
+973 T
-981 QTAYAFRRHISGDI
+981 
-995 SESAGIVER
+995 
-1004 NLREKG
+1004 
-1010 IPVIVCDLFEANRD
+1010 
-1024 GVTIPRK
+1024 
-1031 ETSTVAG
+1031 ET
-1038 EAVYV
+1038 
-1043 MNGITIDPVESA
+1043 
-1055 NHEAFHFWKFDEAR
+1055 
-1069 TLYVDTL
+1069 
-1076 LDNID
+1076 
-1081 FSSKAAADFL
+1081 
-1091 GKIEQGYL
+1091 
-1099 GETIDVDDDRT
+1099 
-1110 NIVLEEAMAYLT
+1110 
-1122 GFAQSGDL
+1122 
-1130 QNIAHEVLR
+1130 
-1139 DYDAVKA
+1139 
-1146 AWDTLVETQTQKVA
+1146 
-1160 AAEGKAGVRG
+1160 
-1170 SSNSNIRYSLAS
+1170 
-1182 DVAEDSAGRKLA
+1182 
-1194 AGQIAYFRDS
+1194 
-1204 KARDASGRL
+1204 
-1213 LVLFHQTGEVFTVF
+1213 
-1227 DMLRQGAGTND
+1227 
-1238 SGTPFG
+1238 
-1244 VFLKSSSADIGLRG
+1244 
-1258 KHQMELYA
+1258 
-1266 NITNPIYAIDRADLK
+1266 
-1281 KQIEQL
+1281 
-1287 SPEYAA
+1287 
-1293 IASELSELD
+1293 
-1302 AVYSAKVED
+1302 
-1311 AKSDLQRFM
+1311 
-1320 EEWRKANPDA
+1320 
-1330 SRRALYDVPEFNTLF
+1330 
-1345 DAEDVIVDEW
+1345 
-1355 TAKADE
+1355 
-1361 LSKRAK
+1361 
-1367 KVLTQALRNAGYDGV
+1367 
-1382 ILKNDTGSF
+1382 
-1391 GRNTDAYI
+1391 
-1399 ALDPAQVKNVDNL
+1399 
-1412 EPTANPDLRYSLAE
+1412 
-1426 VEDNGAA
+1426 
-1433 DETKPDAGYLDA
+1433 
-1445 VNRGD
+1445 
-1450 MDVAQKMVDEDA
+1450 AQKMVDEAA
-1462 KVAGYTIKAYHGTS
+1462 KEAGYNSPILYHGTRS
-1476 SEFTTFQRGH
+1476 FGFTEFDLSKMDDKRSIFLTDNERIAATYSGVMGKRNVSGEEMRSVDTLSAEELVEELNSEQFGSAADPDDKTQYTHLSLKDVNALIGNVNSEIDALREEVPKMIRQYADRMAADFDSKDHRTHEQLVQLDKMLGGYDYRGIPTQLYMLLHYTDAFNGTAAEASKIAKLEQDIRLMNKLAQRDNSEGAIVESWLN
-1486 KRTRGSLNFG
+1486 GYSLNVLDTQQARDKLAV
-1496 SGFYFSPK
+1496 K
-1504 RSFAENYT
+1504 RKTGNYGLYAKLGKALVIDADGAVWNDIRRWYHALGITVRSTQVERRGDSFALIDRASGEEIAE
-1512 TTGRVIEGFLKLE
+1512 GRFAVNPSTESVPTKQLHAYMVDKAQAMLSIVTEDMNN
-1525 KPYEV
+1525 
-1530 FGTRFDRSDLE
+1530 TRD
-1541 AIAKKAGKE
+1541 IAAF
-1550 VTIENVAQ
+1550 AQ
-1558 ILQQMGYDGIIAK
+1558 KRGYDS
-1571 DYNGTT
+1571 
-1577 NPVNQYVIFDANQ
+1577 VIFRNLRDNGGHNSFVGTEEQADIYVLFDPSQ
-1590 VKSADPVT
+1590 AKSADPVT
-1598 YDDKGKVIPLSE
+1598 YDNDGNVIPLSE

-1615 SNDIRYSLADE
+1615 RNDIRYSLADE
-1626 AENVSEEKLEADAP
+1626 AENVSEEKSEVDAP

-1670 DRLSVPKLAGREY
+1670 DRLSVPKLVGREY

-1705 RQLLFEKAYAQA
+1705 RQLLFEKAYSQA

-1765 IVNEGGLPVDAA
+1765 IVNEGGLPVDVA

-1841 EATGKLWEVKR
+1841 EATGKFWEVKR
-1852 FAEEKIAKEKESAP
+1852 FAEEKIAKEKEPAP

-1871 AMEAYQKLKKARRE
+1871 AMEAYKQLKQARRDYE
-1885 LDKVNAKNLLTESDQ
+1885 KVSAKNLLTESDQ
-1900 MQVGRLLRHEILPED
+1900 MQVGRLLKHEILPED
-1915 LKAGKD
+1915 LKEGKD

-1926 LAVFQAKQEYEH
+1926 LAVFQAKQEYER

-1960 LLKTANSWKDKRVGI
+1960 LLKTANSWKDKKVGI

-1997 RVIDKYFAPVHT
+1997 QVVDKYFAPVHT

-2049 GEAQDNLQM
+2049 GEAQDNLRM

-2071 KNRHEWQ
+2071 KSRHEWQ
-2078 AVIDALWAEN
+2078 AVIDNLWAEN
-2088 PLLDRGKIE
+2088 PLLNREKIE
-2097 KAVKDFRYIY
+2097 WAVREFRFIY
-2107 DALFQKMNQ
+2107 DKLFQQMNQ

-2130 GYFPHFQAAES
+2130 GYFPHFQAGDS
-2141 DSVLAQFGR
+2141 DSILAQFGR
-2150 ALGIDTRIDALPTT
+2150 ALGIDTRIDVLPTT

-2204 VANVIHHTQN
+2204 VANVIHHTRN

-2229 SDEGIRNQVDEI
+2229 SDEGIRKQVDEI
-2241 YQRQGLTDEEKQQ
+2241 YERQGLTDEEKQQ
-2254 LITEIYTHGKF
+2254 LITEIYAHGKF
-2265 TLSGF
+2265 ALSGF

-2329 WTQAGAQVGYMRL
+2329 WTQAGAQVGYIRL
-2342 LRGVA
+2342 LRGVEQ
-2347 NTLQSTRSDDGFAGA
+2347 TLRATRSDDGFAGG

-2433 DRSKGAT
+2433 DRSKGST

-2525 KEDGLG
+2525 KEDGFGEAVINLG
-2531 TAGAN
+2531 N
-2536 LASDALG
+2536 SALE
-2543 QLPFASGL
+2543 QLPFSAGL
-2551 TLIGVE
+2551 TIVGIE
-2557 TDGGRLPASSAVMDL
+2557 IEGGRIPATSAVPNFADSL
-2572 TAIWKAATTEGW
+2572 KAIFSRDMSPE
-2584 SAKKRWK
+2584 KRWK

-2605 PFGGNQVGKLY
+2605 PFGGNQVGKIY

-2629 VDVAGNEVLQYPVY
+2629 VDAAGNEVLQYPVY

-2663 SLGTA
+2663 ALGTA

-2685 AYQDMLEAG
+2685 AYQDMLDAG

-2710 KETDAV
+2710 KETDTM
-2716 KKAAVQRDVLR
+2716 KKAAVQRDALR
-2727 QSQVS
+2727 KSQVS
-2732 GDGKAIAYYGLM
+2732 GDGKAIVYYGLM

-2749 WAIMDWLAD
+2749 WAIMDRLAD
-2758 MGADAGAVA
+2758 MGADAGAVTD
-2767 NALMD
+2767 ALMD
-2772 MADMRA
+2772 MADVRA

-2839 IQYRASGA
+2839 IQYRDSGA
-2847 SIDDYLVLRDAGAT
+2847 SIDDYLELRDAGAT

-2890 VMAGVSDPE
+2890 VMAGVTDPE

-2908 MSDSQYAKLT
+2908 MTDSQYAKLT

-2950 AEVTHGISNLRLT
+2950 AEVTQGISNLRLT

-2993 IAALEKA
+2993 IATLEKA
-3000 KAEGKKPGHSFQDEI
+3000 KTEGKKPGHSFQDEI
-3015 MRQIMANMEK
+3015 MRQIMANMNP